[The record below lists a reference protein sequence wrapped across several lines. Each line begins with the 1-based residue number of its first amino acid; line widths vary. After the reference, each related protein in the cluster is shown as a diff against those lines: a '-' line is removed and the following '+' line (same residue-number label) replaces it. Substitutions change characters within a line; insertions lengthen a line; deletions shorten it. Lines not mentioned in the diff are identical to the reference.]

1 MSAEYD
7 DFNIVDPK
15 LENGTVIE
23 ASAGTGKTYSVASI
37 VTREIAMN
45 ENIRIGN
52 VLVTTFTR
60 NAAAELRDRIRRRIA
75 STEAQLR
82 DGVALPGDH
91 LAASLLDQDRL
102 DRAARLARAL
112 REFDTATIA
121 TIHAV
126 CARILTTAGL
136 PSVGDT
142 GNVDIRDLIEEVVN
156 DAVIKEANLNNVYDP
171 SRLAAVVE
179 ARLASPLSVLGYET
193 TVKKKKEKKK
203 KKEIVPITAE
213 VKAERDHA
221 VEVIESC
228 VYRIRE
234 RMASQPTFDDMLRRA
249 AEVLAD
255 KSQVA
260 LVAALRQKYLLAVID
275 EAQDTDKLQW
285 SIFQSIFPD
294 SSKNMLLA
302 VGDPKQ
308 AIYRFR
314 GADIDA
320 YLSVREDD
328 KLLTLRK
335 NWRSDEDLIT
345 ALNHLFNKWE
355 FGTGIKYIPVK
366 ARDGAPKSSIVG
378 VKPLSIIS
386 LGAVSNK
393 TRIVRPTALRVREIL
408 ENVQIASDGKSRAVK
423 PGDICVL
430 VTSRNTGASIESAL
444 RDLGVSAVSSGT
456 ENVMQGE
463 MATALYNLL
472 RAMDEPYET
481 SRIRLAAASPFF
493 GASLANAGAIDD
505 KTVEKIRRTISV
517 WGTTL
522 RRRGV
527 AALAA
532 VLRADLEIA
541 ARIVQG
547 AGGERRETDFAHVTE
562 LLHSA
567 TIGVGCTPAEVLI
580 SFNDFSKL
588 EPQSEI
594 ISRRVESDKDAVQ
607 IMTIHAAKGLEFPIV
622 VVADLWKKV
631 RGKNPKKPSPDAF
644 YRDSP
649 SNPGVREHVIDATY
663 AYPKDFKIKFPAADD
678 GRKQEESDEVLR
690 LFYVALTRARHHV
703 SLIVADDPAKNPK
716 NPRIVAGLA
725 EPRRFDG
732 VSDVA
737 EIVKK
742 ENIRTYPNYVSVQE
756 SSEKFATA
764 LFAGSVQQTYSRL
777 SFSGITKNRKY
788 KQVESLNLEGE
799 ARGGYGD
806 DEQAEIISM
815 RSGYSEKDV
824 ALLATSDPMPLA
836 HIAGGTYFGKVMHT
850 VYEHIDFTVAD
861 LPSEV
866 ARVVDVYVTG
876 SLLREHR
883 QEIIDG
889 VVLSL
894 RTPLGGLIGSMTLAE
909 VSSTDRLNE
918 LNFEMGLAALSHGVM
933 VNNIGKVLVQCLE
946 REGRFNDVLMPYAQV
961 LASDAFAVPLYGLMN
976 GSIDTLIRFSQD
988 AQQRLFITDWK
999 SNRLDE
1005 DGMAY
1010 VIDGYSRE
1018 SMVNAME
1025 HHHYPL
1031 QALIYGTAVHRYL
1044 RSRAGSSK
1052 SLPVIAGMAYF
1063 FIRGMVGEPT
1073 PMEKEHRHGVFTW
1086 EAPKGLW
1093 QELSDE
1099 ISGAGK

>member
-1 MSAEYD
+1 MSVAYD
-7 DFNIVDPK
+7 DFNIVNPK

-37 VTREIAMN
+37 VTRAIAMN

-60 NAAAELRDRIRRRIA
+60 NAAAELRDRIRRRIT

-82 DGVALPGDH
+82 QGTALPGDH
-91 LAASLLDQDRL
+91 LASSLLDHDPLERADRL
-102 DRAARLARAL
+102 SRAL

-136 PSVGDT
+136 PSAG
-142 GNVDIRDLIEEVVN
+142 GAGEVDIRDVIEEVVN
-156 DAVIKEANLNNVYDP
+156 DAVIREANRNKIYDP

-179 ARLASPLSVLGYET
+179 ARLAAPLSVLGYET
-193 TVKKKKEKKK
+193 SAVKRN
-203 KKEIVPITAE
+203 EIVPISAE
-213 VKAERDHA
+213 VKAERDHL
-221 VEVIESC
+221 VEVIEGC
-228 VYRIRE
+228 VHRVRE
-234 RMASQPTFDDMLRRA
+234 RMMNHPTFDDMLRRA

-285 SIFQSIFPD
+285 SIFQNIFPD

-328 KLLTLRK
+328 KLLTLRE

-345 ALNHLFNKWE
+345 ALNHLFDGWE
-355 FGTGIKYIPVK
+355 FGTGINYIPVK
-366 ARDGAPKSSIVG
+366 ARVGAPKSSIAG

-386 LGAVSNK
+386 LGAVTNK
-393 TRIVRPTALRVREIL
+393 ARIVRPTAMRVREIL
-408 ENVQIASDGKSRAVK
+408 ENVQIASHGKNRAVK

-430 VTSRNTGASIESAL
+430 VTSRNTGASVESAL
-444 RDLGVSAVSSGT
+444 REMGVSAVSSGT

-463 MATALYNLL
+463 MATAIYNLL

-493 GASLANAGAIDD
+493 GSSLATAGALDD
-505 KTVEKIRRTISV
+505 ETVEQIRRTIAL

-527 AALAA
+527 AALASS
-532 VLRADLEIA
+532 LRADLDIA

-547 AGGERRETDFAHVTE
+547 GGGERRETDFAHVIE

-567 TIGVGCTPAEVLI
+567 TLGVGCAPAEVLN
-580 SFNDFSKL
+580 SFNDFRQL

-607 IMTIHAAKGLEFPIV
+607 IMTVHAAKGLEFPIV

-631 RGKNPKKPSPDAF
+631 KSKNSKKMSPDAF

-649 SNPGVREHVIDATY
+649 TNPGQREHVIDATY
-663 AYPKDFKIKFPAADD
+663 VLGSDLFAEAKE
-678 GRKQEESDEVLR
+678 GRKQEESDEVKR

-703 SLIVADDPAKNPK
+703 SLIVADDDPAKK
-716 NPRIVAGLA
+716 TKTPRIVEGLA
-725 EPRRFDG
+725 EPSRFQD

-742 ENIRTYPNYVSVQE
+742 ENIQTYPKYVSVQE
-756 SSEKFATA
+756 SNEEFATA
-764 LFAGSVQQTYSRL
+764 PFTGSVQQTYSRL

-788 KQVESLNLEGE
+788 KQVESVNLEGE

-806 DEQAEIISM
+806 DEETEIISM
-815 RSGYSEKDV
+815 RSGYSDKDV
-824 ALLATSDPMPLA
+824 ALLTTPDPMPLA

-850 VYEHIDFTVAD
+850 VYEHIDFTATD
-861 LPSEV
+861 LTSEV
-866 ARVVDVYVTG
+866 ARVVDSYVTG

-889 VVLSL
+889 IVLSL
-894 RTPLGGLIGSMTLAE
+894 RTPLGGLIGPTTLAE
-909 VSSTDRLNE
+909 VSSADRLNE
-918 LNFEMGLAALSHGVM
+918 LNFEMGLAALSQGIM

-946 REGRFNDVLMPYAQV
+946 RDGRNSDVLMPYART
-961 LASDAFAVPLYGLMN
+961 LASDAFAVPLFGLMN

-1044 RSRAGSSK
+1044 RSRVGSGK
-1052 SLPVIAGMAYF
+1052 SLPSIAGMAYF

-1073 PMEKEHRHGVFTW
+1073 PTENEHRHGVFTW

>member
-1 MSAEYD
+1 
-7 DFNIVDPK
+7 
-15 LENGTVIE
+15 
-23 ASAGTGKTYSVASI
+23 
-37 VTREIAMN
+37 
-45 ENIRIGN
+45 
-52 VLVTTFTR
+52 
-60 NAAAELRDRIRRRIA
+60 
-75 STEAQLR
+75 
-82 DGVALPGDH
+82 
-91 LAASLLDQDRL
+91 
-102 DRAARLARAL
+102 
-112 REFDTATIA
+112 
-121 TIHAV
+121 
-126 CARILTTAGL
+126 
-136 PSVGDT
+136 
-142 GNVDIRDLIEEVVN
+142 
-156 DAVIKEANLNNVYDP
+156 
-171 SRLAAVVE
+171 
-179 ARLASPLSVLGYET
+179 
-193 TVKKKKEKKK
+193 
-203 KKEIVPITAE
+203 
-213 VKAERDHA
+213 
-221 VEVIESC
+221 
-228 VYRIRE
+228 
-234 RMASQPTFDDMLRRA
+234 
-249 AEVLAD
+249 VLAD

-285 SIFQSIFPD
+285 SIFQNIFPD

-328 KLLTLRK
+328 KLLTLRE
-335 NWRSDEDLIT
+335 NWRSDEDLIA
-345 ALNHLFNKWE
+345 ALNHLFEGWE
-355 FGTGIKYIPVK
+355 FGTGINYIPVK
-366 ARDGAPKSSIVG
+366 ARTGAPKSSIVG

-386 LGAVSNK
+386 LGAVTNK

-408 ENVQIASDGKSRAVK
+408 EKVQITNHGKTRAVK

-430 VTSRNTGASIESAL
+430 VTSRNTGASVESAL
-444 RDLGVSAVSSGT
+444 REMGVSAVSSGT

-463 MATALYNLL
+463 MATAVYNLL

-493 GASLANAGAIDD
+493 GASLATAGALDD
-505 KTVEKIRRTISV
+505 ETVEQIRRTISL
-517 WGTTL
+517 WGSTL

-532 VLRADLEIA
+532 SLRADLEIA

-547 AGGERRETDFAHVTE
+547 SGGERRETDFAHVIE

-567 TIGVGCTPAEVLI
+567 TLGVGCTPAEVLN
-580 SFNDFSKL
+580 SFNDFSQL

-607 IMTIHAAKGLEFPIV
+607 IMTVHAAKGLEFPIV

-631 RGKNPKKPSPDAF
+631 RAKNPKKPSPDAF

-649 SNPGVREHVIDATY
+649 TNPGEREHVIDATY
-663 AYPKDFKIKFPAADD
+663 VLGSDLFAEAKE
-678 GRKQEESDEVLR
+678 GRKQEESDEVKR

-703 SLIVADDPAKNPK
+703 SLIVADDDPAKK
-716 NPRIVAGLA
+716 TKTPRIVEGLA
-725 EPRRFDG
+725 EPTRFQD
-732 VSDVA
+732 VSEVA

-742 ENIRTYPNYVSVQE
+742 ENIQTYPSYVSVQE
-756 SSEKFATA
+756 INEKFATA
-764 LFAGSVQQTYSRL
+764 PFAGSVQQTYSRL

-788 KQVESLNLEGE
+788 KQVENLNLEGE

-806 DEQAEIISM
+806 DAESEIISM
-815 RSGYSEKDV
+815 RSGYSDKDV
-824 ALLATSDPMPLA
+824 ALLATPDPMPLA

-850 VYEHIDFTVAD
+850 VYEHIDFAVTD
-861 LPSEV
+861 LQQEV
-866 ARVVDVYVTG
+866 ARVVDTYVTG

-894 RTPLGGLIGSMTLAE
+894 RTPLGGLIGPSTLAE
-909 VSSTDRLNE
+909 VASVDRLNE

-946 REGRFNDVLMPYAQV
+946 REGRFNDVLMPYARM

-988 AQQRLFITDWK
+988 SQQRLFVTDWK

-1044 RSRAGSSK
+1044 RSRAGSGK

-1073 PMEKEHRHGVFTW
+1073 PIENEHRHGVFTW
-1086 EAPKGLW
+1086 EAPQGLW

>member
-1 MSAEYD
+1 MSVVYD
-7 DFNIVDPK
+7 DFNILNPK

-37 VTREIAMN
+37 VTRAIAMN

-75 STEAQLR
+75 STESQLR
-82 DGVALPGDH
+82 EEIALSGDH
-91 LAASLLDQDRL
+91 LAASLLNEEPL
-102 DRAARLARAL
+102 ERAERLARAL
-112 REFDTATIA
+112 REFDTATIS

-136 PSVGDT
+136 SSAGGSDDAEVKEF
-142 GNVDIRDLIEEVVN
+142 IEEVVN
-156 DAVIKEANLNNVYDP
+156 DAVIWEANLGNTYDP
-171 SRLAAVVE
+171 SRLASVVK
-179 ARLASPLSVLGYET
+179 ARLAAPLSVLGYDT
-193 TVKKKKEKKK
+193 SAGKKKKRAS
-203 KKEIVPITAE
+203 ITAE
-213 VKAERDHA
+213 VKAERDHL

-228 VYRIRE
+228 VNRVRE
-234 RMASQPTFDDMLRRA
+234 RMVNQPTFDDMLRRA

-285 SIFQSIFPD
+285 SIFQNIFPD

-314 GADIDA
+314 GADVDA

-328 KLLTLRK
+328 KLLTLRE

-345 ALNHLFNKWE
+345 ALNHLFHDE
-355 FGTGIKYIPVK
+355 SFGTGISYVQVK
-366 ARDGAPKSSIVG
+366 PRPGAPKCSIVG
-378 VKPLSIIS
+378 SKPLTIVS
-386 LGAVSNK
+386 LGDVTNK
-393 TRIVRPTALRVREIL
+393 IRIVRPTALRVREIL
-408 ENVQIASDGKSRAVK
+408 EKVQITSDGKIRAVK
-423 PGDICVL
+423 PGEICVL
-430 VTSRNTGASIESAL
+430 VTSRSTGASVESAL
-444 RDLGVSAVSSGT
+444 HEMGVSAVSSGT

-463 MATALYNLL
+463 MATAIYNLL
-472 RAMDEPYET
+472 CAMNEPYET

-493 GASLANAGAIDD
+493 GASLADAGAFDE
-505 KTVEKIRRTISV
+505 KTIEQIRRTIAEWAS
-517 WGTTL
+517 TL

-527 AALAA
+527 SALAA
-532 VLRADLEIA
+532 VLRADLDIA
-541 ARIVQG
+541 TRIVQG
-547 AGGERRETDFAHVTE
+547 SGGERRETDFAHVIE

-567 TIGVGCTPAEVLI
+567 TLGIGCSPSAVLN
-580 SFNDFSKL
+580 SFNEYSKL
-588 EPQSEI
+588 EPQSEV

-607 IMTIHAAKGLEFPIV
+607 IMTVHAAKGLEFPVV
-622 VVADLWKKV
+622 VVADLWKSV
-631 RGKNPKKPSPDAF
+631 RGKNPKVPSPDAF
-644 YRDSP
+644 YRVSP
-649 SNPGVREHVIDATY
+649 TNPKEREHVIDATY
-663 AYPKDFKIKFPAADD
+663 AYPKDLKIDFPAAEK
-678 GRKQEESDEVLR
+678 GRKREEADEVKR
-690 LFYVALTRARHHV
+690 LFYVALTRAQHHV

-716 NPRIVAGLA
+716 NTRIVAGLA
-725 EPRRFDG
+725 EASRFKK
-732 VSDVA
+732 VSDVV

-742 ENIRTYPNYVSVQE
+742 ESIQSFPKYVSVVE
-756 SSEKFATA
+756 SNDLLSTAT
-764 LFAGSVQQTYSRL
+764 FSGSIQKTYSRL

-806 DEQAEIISM
+806 DEEAEIISM
-815 RSGYSEKDV
+815 RSGYTDKDV
-824 ALLATSDPMPLA
+824 ALLPTPGTMPLA

-850 VYEHIDFTVAD
+850 VYEHIDFTATD
-861 LPSEV
+861 LPLEV
-866 ARVVDVYVTG
+866 ARVVDTYVTG

-883 QEIIDG
+883 QQIIDG

-894 RTPLGGLIGSMTLAE
+894 RTPLGGLIGPTTLAE
-909 VSSTDRLNE
+909 VSSADRLNE
-918 LNFEMGLAALSHGVM
+918 LNFEMGLAAFSQGIM

-946 REGRFNDVLMPYAQV
+946 REGRFNDVLMPYART

-988 AQQRLFITDWK
+988 AQQRLFVTDWK

-1010 VIDGYSRE
+1010 VVDGYSRE

-1044 RSRAGSSK
+1044 RSRAGSGK
-1052 SLPVIAGMAYF
+1052 SLPSIAGMAYF

-1073 PMEKEHRHGVFTW
+1073 PTENEHRHGVFTW
-1086 EAPKGLW
+1086 QAPKGLW

>member
-1 MSAEYD
+1 MSVVYD

-37 VTREIAMN
+37 VTRAIAMN

-75 STEAQLR
+75 STEVQLR
-82 DGVALPGDH
+82 EGAALPGDQ
-91 LAASLLDQDRL
+91 LAASLLGQDQL
-102 DRAARLARAL
+102 ERAARLARAL

-136 PSVGDT
+136 PSAGGTGD
-142 GNVDIRDLIEEVVN
+142 VDIRDVIEEVVN
-156 DAVIKEANLNNVYDP
+156 DAVIWEANLNNFYDP

-179 ARLASPLSVLGYET
+179 ARLAAPLSVLGYET
-193 TVKKKKEKKK
+193 AAVKRN
-203 KKEIVPITAE
+203 EIVPITAE
-213 VKAERDHA
+213 VKAERDHV

-228 VYRIRE
+228 VNRVRE
-234 RMASQPTFDDMLRRA
+234 RMVNQPTFDDMLRRA

-255 KSQVA
+255 KNQVA

-285 SIFQSIFPD
+285 SIFQNIFPD

-328 KLLTLRK
+328 KLLTLRE
-335 NWRSDEDLIT
+335 NWRSDEDLIA
-345 ALNHLFNKWE
+345 ALNHLFDGWE
-355 FGTGIKYIPVK
+355 FGTGINYIPVK
-366 ARDGAPKSSIVG
+366 ARTGAPKSSIVG

-386 LGAVSNK
+386 LGAVTNK

-408 ENVQIASDGKSRAVK
+408 ENVQIASHGKTRAVK

-430 VTSRNTGASIESAL
+430 VTSRNTGASVESAL
-444 RDLGVSAVSSGT
+444 REMGVSAVSSGT

-463 MATALYNLL
+463 MATAVYNLL

-493 GASLANAGAIDD
+493 GASLATAGALDD
-505 KTVEKIRRTISV
+505 ETVEQIRRTISL
-517 WGTTL
+517 WGSTL

-532 VLRADLEIA
+532 SLRADLEIA

-547 AGGERRETDFAHVTE
+547 SGGERRETDFAHVIE
-562 LLHSA
+562 LLHSS
-567 TIGVGCTPAEVLI
+567 TLGVGCTPAEVLN
-580 SFNDFSKL
+580 SFNDFSQL

-607 IMTIHAAKGLEFPIV
+607 IMTVHAAKGLEFPIV

-631 RGKNPKKPSPDAF
+631 RAKNPKKLSPDAF

-649 SNPGVREHVIDATY
+649 TSPGEREHVIDATY
-663 AYPKDFKIKFPAADD
+663 VLGSDLFAEAKE
-678 GRKQEESDEVLR
+678 GRKQEESDEVKR

-703 SLIVADDPAKNPK
+703 SLIVADDDPAKK
-716 NPRIVAGLA
+716 TKTPRIVEGLA
-725 EPRRFDG
+725 EPARFQD
-732 VSDVA
+732 VSEVA

-742 ENIRTYPNYVSVQE
+742 ENIQTYPSYVSVQE
-756 SSEKFATA
+756 SNENFATA
-764 LFAGSVQQTYSRL
+764 PFAGSVQQTYSRL

-806 DEQAEIISM
+806 DAESEIISM

-824 ALLATSDPMPLA
+824 ALLATPHPMPLA
-836 HIAGGTYFGKVMHT
+836 HIPGGTYFGKVMHT

-861 LPSEV
+861 LPLEV

-894 RTPLGGLIGSMTLAE
+894 RTPLGGLIGPTTLAE
-909 VSSTDRLNE
+909 VSSADRLNE
-918 LNFEMGLAALSHGVM
+918 LNFEMGLAAFSHGVM
-933 VNNIGKVLVQCLE
+933 VNNIGKVLVECLE
-946 REGRFNDVLMPYAQV
+946 REGRFNDVLMPYARV

-1010 VIDGYSRE
+1010 VIDGYSQE

-1044 RSRAGSSK
+1044 RSRAGSGT

-1073 PMEKEHRHGVFTW
+1073 PIENEHRHGVFTW
-1086 EAPKGLW
+1086 EAPQGLW

-1099 ISGAGK
+1099 ISGACK

>member
-1 MSAEYD
+1 LGGEVMSVAYD
-7 DFNIVDPK
+7 DFNIVNPK

-37 VTREIAMN
+37 VTRALALN
-45 ENIRIGN
+45 ENLRIGN
-52 VLVTTFTR
+52 VLLTTFSR

-82 DGVALPGDH
+82 EGVSLPGDD
-91 LAASLLDQDRL
+91 LAASLLDQDCL
-102 DRAARLARAL
+102 ERADRLARAL

-136 PSVGDT
+136 PSAGGSGD
-142 GNVDIRDLIEEVVN
+142 VDIREVIEEVVN
-156 DAVIKEANLNNVYDP
+156 DAVIREANLDNTYDP

-179 ARLASPLSVLGYET
+179 ARLAAPLSVLGYET
-193 TVKKKKEKKK
+193 SVVDEN
-203 KKEIVPITAE
+203 EIVTI
-213 VKAERDHA
+213 
-221 VEVIESC
+221 
-228 VYRIRE
+228 
-234 RMASQPTFDDMLRRA
+234 A
-249 AEVLAD
+249 AEVLAQRDHLVEVIEACVDQVRERMANFQTYDDLIRRAFEVLAD
-255 KSQVA
+255 KRQVA
-260 LVAALRQKYLLAVID
+260 LVAALRQRYLLVVID
-275 EAQDTDKLQW
+275 EAQDTNKMQW
-285 SIFQSIFPD
+285 GIFRTIFPD
-294 SSKNMLLA
+294 DSKNLLLA

-308 AIYRFR
+308 AIYRFL
-314 GADIDA
+314 GADIDT
-320 YLSVREDD
+320 YLTVRQDD
-328 KLLTLRK
+328 KLLTLRE
-335 NWRSDEDLIT
+335 NWRSDENLIT
-345 ALNHLFNKWE
+345 ALNHLFKGWD
-355 FGTGIKYIPVK
+355 FGTGIDYIPVK
-366 ARDGAPKSSIVG
+366 ARTGAPKTSITG

-386 LGAVSNK
+386 LGAVTNK
-393 TRIVRPTALRVREIL
+393 MRIVRPTALRVREIL
-408 ENVQIASDGKSRAVK
+408 EKVQITSDGKIRAVK

-430 VTSRNTGASIESAL
+430 VTSRSTGASVESAL
-444 RDLGVSAVSSGT
+444 REMGVSAVSSGT

-463 MATALYNLL
+463 MATAIYNLL

-493 GASLANAGAIDD
+493 GASLATAGALDD
-505 KTVEKIRRTISV
+505 ETVEQIRRTISL
-517 WGTTL
+517 WGSTL

-532 VLRADLEIA
+532 SLRADLEIA

-547 AGGERRETDFAHVTE
+547 NGGERRETDFAHVIE
-562 LLHSA
+562 LLHGA
-567 TIGVGCTPAEVLI
+567 TLGVGCPPAEVLN
-580 SFNDFSKL
+580 SFNDFSQL

-607 IMTIHAAKGLEFPIV
+607 IMTVHAAKGLEFPIV

-631 RGKNPKKPSPDAF
+631 RAKNPKKPSPDAF

-649 SNPGVREHVIDATY
+649 TNPGQREHVIDATY
-663 AYPKDFKIKFPAADD
+663 VFSSDLFAEAKE
-678 GRKQEESDEVLR
+678 GRKQEESDEVKR

-703 SLIVADDPAKNPK
+703 SLIVADDDPAKK
-716 NPRIVAGLA
+716 TKTPRIVEGLA
-725 EPRRFDG
+725 EPGRFQD

-742 ENIRTYPNYVSVQE
+742 ENIQTYPKYVSVQQ
-756 SSEKFATA
+756 SNDQFATA
-764 LFAGSVQQTYSRL
+764 PFAGTVQQTYSRL

-788 KQVESLNLEGE
+788 KQVESLNLESE

-806 DEQAEIISM
+806 DEEAEIISM
-815 RSGYSEKDV
+815 RSGYSDKDV
-824 ALLATSDPMPLA
+824 ALLPTPDPMPLA
-836 HIAGGTYFGKVMHT
+836 HIAGGTYFGKVMHA
-850 VYEHIDFTVAD
+850 VYEHIDFAATD
-861 LPSEV
+861 LPLEV
-866 ARVVDVYVTG
+866 ARVVDTYVTG

-883 QEIIDG
+883 QQIIDG

-894 RTPLGGLIGSMTLAE
+894 RTPLGGLIGPTTLAE
-909 VSSTDRLNE
+909 VSSADRLNE
-918 LNFEMGLAALSHGVM
+918 LNFEMGLAEFSQGVM

-946 REGRFNDVLMPYAQV
+946 RENRFDDVLMPYARM

-988 AQQRLFITDWK
+988 AQQRLFVTDWK

-1044 RSRAGSSK
+1044 RSRAGSGK
-1052 SLPVIAGMAYF
+1052 PLPSIAGMAYF

-1073 PMEKEHRHGVFTW
+1073 PTENGHRYGVFTW
-1086 EAPKGLW
+1086 EAPQGLW

>member
-1 MSAEYD
+1 MSVVYD
-7 DFNIVDPK
+7 EFNIINPK

-37 VTREIAMN
+37 VTRAIAMN
-45 ENIRIGN
+45 ENIQIGN
-52 VLVTTFTR
+52 ILVTTFTR

-82 DGVALPGDH
+82 EGVALPGDH
-91 LAASLLDQDRL
+91 LAGSLLGQDQL
-102 DRAARLARAL
+102 ERAARLARAL

-136 PSVGDT
+136 PSAGGTGD
-142 GNVDIRDLIEEVVN
+142 VDIRDVIEEVVN
-156 DAVIKEANLNNVYDP
+156 DAVIAEANLNNFFDP

-179 ARLASPLSVLGYET
+179 ARLAAPLSVLAYQT
-193 TVKKKKEKKK
+193 AVEKKN
-203 KKEIVPITAE
+203 EIVPITAE
-213 VKAERDHA
+213 VKAERDHL

-228 VYRIRE
+228 VNRVRE
-234 RMASQPTFDDMLRRA
+234 RMANQPTFDDMLRRA

-285 SIFQSIFPD
+285 SIFQNIFPD

-328 KLLTLRK
+328 KLLTLRE

-345 ALNHLFNKWE
+345 ALNHLFDGWD
-355 FGTGIKYIPVK
+355 FGKGIDYIPVK
-366 ARDGAPKSSIVG
+366 ARTGAPKSSIVG

-386 LGAVSNK
+386 LGAVTNK

-408 ENVQIASDGKSRAVK
+408 ENVQISSHGKTRAVK

-430 VTSRNTGASIESAL
+430 VTSRNTGASVESAL
-444 RDLGVSAVSSGT
+444 REMGVSAVSSGT

-463 MATALYNLL
+463 MATAIYNLL
-472 RAMDEPYET
+472 RAIDEPYET

-493 GASLANAGAIDD
+493 GASLATAGALDD
-505 KTVEKIRRTISV
+505 ETVEQIRRTISL
-517 WGTTL
+517 WGSTL

-532 VLRADLEIA
+532 SLRADLEIA
-541 ARIVQG
+541 ARIVHG
-547 AGGERRETDFAHVTE
+547 GGGERRETDFAHVIE
-562 LLHSA
+562 LLHNA
-567 TIGVGCTPAEVLI
+567 TLGVGCTPAEVLN
-580 SFNDFSKL
+580 SFKDFSQL

-607 IMTIHAAKGLEFPIV
+607 IMTVHAAKGLEFPIV

-631 RGKNPKKPSPDAF
+631 RAKNPKKPSPDAF

-649 SNPGVREHVIDATY
+649 TNPGEREHVIDATY
-663 AYPKDFKIKFPAADD
+663 VLGSKLFAEAEE
-678 GRKQEESDEVLR
+678 GRKQEESDEVKR

-703 SLIVADDPAKNPK
+703 SLIVADDDPAKK
-716 NPRIVAGLA
+716 TKTPRIVEGLA
-725 EPRRFDG
+725 EPTRFED
-732 VSDVA
+732 VSNVA

-742 ENIRTYPNYVSVQE
+742 ENIQTYPSYVSVQE
-756 SSEKFATA
+756 SNDEFATA
-764 LFAGSVQQTYSRL
+764 PFAGSVQQTYSRL

-788 KQVESLNLEGE
+788 KQVESLILDGE

-806 DEQAEIISM
+806 DEEAEIISM
-815 RSGYSEKDV
+815 RSGYSDKDV
-824 ALLATSDPMPLA
+824 ALLATRDPMPLA

-861 LPSEV
+861 LPLEV
-866 ARVVDVYVTG
+866 ARVVDAYVTG

-883 QEIIDG
+883 QEIIEG

-894 RTPLGGLIGSMTLAE
+894 RTPLGGLIGQTTLSE
-909 VSSTDRLNE
+909 VASADRLNE
-918 LNFEMGLAALSHGVM
+918 LNFEMGLAALSHGVL
-933 VNNIGKVLVQCLE
+933 VNNIGKVLVQGLE
-946 REGRFNDVLMPYAQV
+946 REGRFDDVLMPYARV

-1044 RSRAGSSK
+1044 RSRAGSGK
-1052 SLPVIAGMAYF
+1052 SLPSIAGMAYF

-1073 PMEKEHRHGVFTW
+1073 PIENEHRHGVFTW

>member
-1 MSAEYD
+1 MSVVYD

-37 VTREIAMN
+37 VTRAIAMN

-75 STEAQLR
+75 STESQLR
-82 DGVALPGDH
+82 EGVALPGDH
-91 LAASLLDQDRL
+91 LAGSLLGQDQL
-102 DRAARLARAL
+102 ERAERLARAL

-136 PSVGDT
+136 PSAGGTGD
-142 GNVDIRDLIEEVVN
+142 VDIRDVIEEVVN
-156 DAVIKEANLNNVYDP
+156 DAVIWEANLNNLYDP

-179 ARLASPLSVLGYET
+179 ARLAAPLSVLGYET
-193 TVKKKKEKKK
+193 AAIKRN
-203 KKEIVPITAE
+203 EIVPITSE
-213 VKAERDHA
+213 VKAERDHV

-228 VYRIRE
+228 VNRVRE
-234 RMASQPTFDDMLRRA
+234 RMANQPTFDDMLRRA

-255 KSQVA
+255 KSKVA

-285 SIFQSIFPD
+285 SIFQNIFPD

-328 KLLTLRK
+328 KLLTLRE
-335 NWRSDEDLIT
+335 NWRSDEDLIA
-345 ALNHLFNKWE
+345 ALNHLFDSWE
-355 FGTGIKYIPVK
+355 FGTGINYIPVK
-366 ARDGAPKSSIVG
+366 ARTGAPKSSIVG

-386 LGAVSNK
+386 LGAVTNK

-408 ENVQIASDGKSRAVK
+408 ENVQISSQGKTKPVK

-430 VTSRNTGASIESAL
+430 VTSRNTGASVESAL
-444 RDLGVSAVSSGT
+444 REMGVSAVSSGT

-463 MATALYNLL
+463 MATAIYNLL

-493 GASLANAGAIDD
+493 GASLATAGALDD
-505 KTVEKIRRTISV
+505 ETVEQIRRTISS
-517 WGTTL
+517 WGSTL

-532 VLRADLEIA
+532 SLRADLEIA

-547 AGGERRETDFAHVTE
+547 SGGERRETDFAHVIE

-567 TIGVGCTPAEVLI
+567 TLGVGCTPSEVLN
-580 SFNDFSKL
+580 SFNDFSQL

-607 IMTIHAAKGLEFPIV
+607 IMTVHAAKGLEFPIV

-631 RGKNPKKPSPDAF
+631 RAKNAKKPSPDAF

-649 SNPGVREHVIDATY
+649 TNPGEREHVIDATY
-663 AYPKDFKIKFPAADD
+663 VLGSDLFAEAKE
-678 GRKQEESDEVLR
+678 GRKQEESDEVKR

-703 SLIVADDPAKNPK
+703 SLIVADDDPAKK
-716 NPRIVAGLA
+716 TKTPRIVEGLA
-725 EPRRFDG
+725 EPARFQK

-742 ENIRTYPNYVSVQE
+742 ENIQTYPSYVSVQE
-756 SSEKFATA
+756 SNQEYATA
-764 LFAGSVQQTYSRL
+764 PFSGSVQQTYSRL

-788 KQVESLNLEGE
+788 KQVENLNLEGE

-806 DEQAEIISM
+806 DAESEIISM
-815 RSGYSEKDV
+815 RSGYSDKDV
-824 ALLATSDPMPLA
+824 ALLATPNPMPLA

-861 LPSEV
+861 LPLEV
-866 ARVVDVYVTG
+866 ARVVDSYVTG

-894 RTPLGGLIGSMTLAE
+894 RTPLGGLIGPSTLAE
-909 VSSTDRLNE
+909 VSSADRLNE

-946 REGRFNDVLMPYAQV
+946 REGRFDDVLMPYAQM

-976 GSIDTLIRFSQD
+976 GSIDTLIRFCQD

-1044 RSRAGSSK
+1044 RSRAGSGK

-1073 PMEKEHRHGVFTW
+1073 PMEEEHRHGVFTW

>member
-1 MSAEYD
+1 MSVVYD

-37 VTREIAMN
+37 VTRAIAMD

-82 DGVALPGDH
+82 EGVALPGDH
-91 LAASLLDQDRL
+91 LAASLLGPDQRE
-102 DRAARLARAL
+102 RAARLARAL

-136 PSVGDT
+136 PSAGGTGD
-142 GNVDIRDLIEEVVN
+142 VDIRDVIEEVVN

-179 ARLASPLSVLGYET
+179 ARLAAPLSVLGYET
-193 TVKKKKEKKK
+193 AAIKRNQ
-203 KKEIVPITAE
+203 IVPITAE
-213 VKAERDHA
+213 VKAERDHV

-228 VYRIRE
+228 VHRVRE
-234 RMASQPTFDDMLRRA
+234 RMANQPTFDDMLRRA

-260 LVAALRQKYLLAVID
+260 LVAALRQRYLLAVID

-285 SIFQSIFPD
+285 SIFQNIFPD
-294 SSKNMLLA
+294 NSKNMLLA

-328 KLLTLRK
+328 KLLTLRE
-335 NWRSDEDLIT
+335 NWRSDQDLIT
-345 ALNHLFNKWE
+345 ALNHLFDGWE
-355 FGTGIKYIPVK
+355 FGTGINYIPVK
-366 ARDGAPKSSIVG
+366 ARTGAPKSSIVG

-386 LGAVSNK
+386 LGAVTNK

-408 ENVQIASDGKSRAVK
+408 ENVQISSNGKTRDVK

-430 VTSRNTGASIESAL
+430 VTSRNTGASVESAL
-444 RDLGVSAVSSGT
+444 REMGVSAVSSGT

-463 MATALYNLL
+463 MATAIYNLL

-493 GASLANAGAIDD
+493 GASLATAGALDD
-505 KTVEKIRRTISV
+505 DTVEQIRRMISL

-532 VLRADLEIA
+532 SLRADLEIA

-547 AGGERRETDFAHVTE
+547 SGGERRETDFAHVIE

-567 TIGVGCTPAEVLI
+567 TLGVGCTPSEVLN
-580 SFNDFSKL
+580 SFNDFSQL

-607 IMTIHAAKGLEFPIV
+607 IMTVHAAKGLEFPIV

-631 RGKNPKKPSPDAF
+631 KAKNPKKPSPDAF

-649 SNPGVREHVIDATY
+649 TNPGEREHVIDATY
-663 AYPKDFKIKFPAADD
+663 VLGSDLFAEAKE
-678 GRKQEESDEVLR
+678 GRKQEESDEVKR

-703 SLIVADDPAKNPK
+703 SLIVADDDPAKK
-716 NPRIVAGLA
+716 TKTPRIVEGLA
-725 EPRRFDG
+725 EPTRFQK

-742 ENIRTYPNYVSVQE
+742 ENIQTYPKYVSVHE
-756 SSEKFATA
+756 SNEEFATA
-764 LFAGSVQQTYSRL
+764 PFSGSVQQTYSRL

-788 KQVESLNLEGE
+788 KQVENLNSEGE

-806 DEQAEIISM
+806 DEEEIISI
-815 RSGYSEKDV
+815 RSGYSDKDV
-824 ALLATSDPMPLA
+824 ALLATPDPMPLA

-850 VYEHIDFTVAD
+850 VYEHINFTVAD
-861 LPSEV
+861 LTIEV
-866 ARVVDVYVTG
+866 ARVVDAYVTG

-894 RTPLGGLIGSMTLAE
+894 RTPLGGIIGSTTLAE
-909 VSSTDRLNE
+909 VSSADRLNE
-918 LNFEMGLAALSHGVM
+918 LNFEMGLAALSHGVL
-933 VNNIGKVLVQCLE
+933 VNNIGKVLVKCLKD
-946 REGRFNDVLMPYAQV
+946 EGRFNDVLMPYAQV

-976 GSIDTLIRFSQD
+976 GSIDTLIRFNQD
-988 AQQRLFITDWK
+988 AQDRLFITDWK

-1044 RSRAGSSK
+1044 RSRAGNGK

-1073 PMEKEHRHGVFTW
+1073 PMENEHRHGVFTW
-1086 EAPKGLW
+1086 EAPQGLW
-1093 QELSDE
+1093 QQLSDE

>member
-1 MSAEYD
+1 MSATHG
-7 DFNIVDPK
+7 DFDIVNP
-15 LENGTVIE
+15 LLQNGTVIE

-37 VTREIAMN
+37 VTRAIAMN

-75 STEAQLR
+75 STESQLR
-82 DGVALPGDH
+82 AEIAISGDH
-91 LAASLLDQDRL
+91 LAASLLNEEPL
-102 DRAARLARAL
+102 ERAERLARAL
-112 REFDTATIA
+112 REFDTATIS

-136 PSVGDT
+136 PSAGSSDDNEVKE
-142 GNVDIRDLIEEVVN
+142 LIEEVVN
-156 DAVIKEANLNNVYDP
+156 DAVIWEANLGNTYDP
-171 SRLAAVVE
+171 SRLASVVR
-179 ARLASPLSVLGYET
+179 ARLAAPLSVLGYDSSAG
-193 TVKKKKEKKK
+193 KKKKRAS
-203 KKEIVPITAE
+203 ITAE
-213 VKAERDHA
+213 VKAERDHL
-221 VEVIESC
+221 VEVIEAC
-228 VYRIRE
+228 VHRVRE
-234 RMASQPTFDDMLRRA
+234 RMANQPTFDDMLRRA

-285 SIFQSIFPD
+285 SIFQNIFPD

-328 KLLTLRK
+328 KLLTLRE
-335 NWRSDEDLIT
+335 NWRSDEDLIA
-345 ALNHLFNKWE
+345 ALNHLFDGWE
-355 FGTGIKYIPVK
+355 FGTGINYIPVK
-366 ARDGAPKSSIVG
+366 ARTGAPKSSIVG

-386 LGAVSNK
+386 LGAVTNK

-408 ENVQIASDGKSRAVK
+408 ENVQIASHGKTRAVK

-430 VTSRNTGASIESAL
+430 VTSRNTGASVESAL
-444 RDLGVSAVSSGT
+444 REMGVSAVSSGT

-463 MATALYNLL
+463 MATAVYNLL

-493 GASLANAGAIDD
+493 GASLATAGALDD
-505 KTVEKIRRTISV
+505 ETVEQIRRTISL
-517 WGTTL
+517 WGSTL

-532 VLRADLEIA
+532 SLRADLEIA

-547 AGGERRETDFAHVTE
+547 SGGERRETDFAHVIE

-567 TIGVGCTPAEVLI
+567 TLGVGCTPAEVLN
-580 SFNDFSKL
+580 SFNDFSQL

-607 IMTIHAAKGLEFPIV
+607 IMTVHAAKGLEFPIV

-631 RGKNPKKPSPDAF
+631 RAKNPKKPSPDAF

-649 SNPGVREHVIDATY
+649 TNPGEREHVIDATY
-663 AYPKDFKIKFPAADD
+663 VLGSDLFAEAKE
-678 GRKQEESDEVLR
+678 GRKQEESDEVKR

-703 SLIVADDPAKNPK
+703 SLIVADDDPAKK
-716 NPRIVAGLA
+716 TKTPRIVEGLA
-725 EPRRFDG
+725 EPTRFQD
-732 VSDVA
+732 VSEVA

-742 ENIRTYPNYVSVQE
+742 ENIQTYPSYVSVQE
-756 SSEKFATA
+756 INEKFATA
-764 LFAGSVQQTYSRL
+764 PFAGSVQQTYSRL

-788 KQVESLNLEGE
+788 KQVENLNLEGE

-806 DEQAEIISM
+806 DAESEIISM
-815 RSGYSEKDV
+815 RSGYSDKDV
-824 ALLATSDPMPLA
+824 ALLATPDPMPLA

-850 VYEHIDFTVAD
+850 VYEHIDFAVTD
-861 LPSEV
+861 LQQEV
-866 ARVVDVYVTG
+866 ARVVDTYVTG

-894 RTPLGGLIGSMTLAE
+894 RTPLGGLIGPLTLAE
-909 VSSTDRLNE
+909 VASVDRLNE

-946 REGRFNDVLMPYAQV
+946 REGRFNDVLMPYARM

-988 AQQRLFITDWK
+988 SQQRLFVTDWK

-1044 RSRAGSSK
+1044 RSRAGSGK

-1073 PMEKEHRHGVFTW
+1073 PIENEHRHGVFTW
-1086 EAPKGLW
+1086 EAPQGLW

>member
-1 MSAEYD
+1 MSVVYD
-7 DFNIVDPK
+7 DFNILDPK

-37 VTREIAMN
+37 VTRAIAMN

-82 DGVALPGDH
+82 EDAALPGDH
-91 LAASLLDQDRL
+91 LASSLLGQDRL
-102 DRAARLARAL
+102 ERADRLARAL

-136 PSVGDT
+136 PSAG
-142 GNVDIRDLIEEVVN
+142 GAGAVDIRDVIEEVVN
-156 DAVIKEANLNNVYDP
+156 DAVIREANLDNTYDP

-179 ARLASPLSVLGYET
+179 ARLAAPLSVLGYET
-193 TVKKKKEKKK
+193 SVVDEN
-203 KKEIVPITAE
+203 EIVTIATE
-213 VKAERDHA
+213 VIAQRDHL
-221 VEVIESC
+221 VEVIEAC
-228 VYRIRE
+228 VHRVRE
-234 RMASQPTFDDMLRRA
+234 RMANQPTFDDMLRRA

-285 SIFQSIFPD
+285 SIFQNIFPD

-328 KLLTLRK
+328 KLLTLRE
-335 NWRSDEDLIT
+335 NWRSDEDLIA
-345 ALNHLFNKWE
+345 ALNHLFDGWE
-355 FGTGIKYIPVK
+355 FGTGINYIPVK
-366 ARDGAPKSSIVG
+366 ARTGAPKSSIVG

-386 LGAVSNK
+386 LGAVTNK

-408 ENVQIASDGKSRAVK
+408 ENVQIASHGKTRAVK

-430 VTSRNTGASIESAL
+430 VTSRNTGASVESAL
-444 RDLGVSAVSSGT
+444 REMGVSAVSSGT

-463 MATALYNLL
+463 MATAVYNLL

-481 SRIRLAAASPFF
+481 SRIRLASASPFF
-493 GASLANAGAIDD
+493 GASLATAGALDD
-505 KTVEKIRRTISV
+505 ETVEQIRRTISL
-517 WGTTL
+517 WGSTL

-532 VLRADLEIA
+532 SLRADLEIA

-547 AGGERRETDFAHVTE
+547 NGGERRETDFAHVIE
-562 LLHSA
+562 LLHGA
-567 TIGVGCTPAEVLI
+567 TLGVGCPPAEVLN
-580 SFNDFSKL
+580 SFNDFSQL

-607 IMTIHAAKGLEFPIV
+607 IMTVHAAKGLEFPIV

-631 RGKNPKKPSPDAF
+631 RAKNPKKPSPDAF

-649 SNPGVREHVIDATY
+649 TNPGEREHVIDATY
-663 AYPKDFKIKFPAADD
+663 VLGNKLFAEAEE
-678 GRKQEESDEVLR
+678 GRKQEESDEVKR

-725 EPRRFDG
+725 DTGRFQD

-742 ENIRTYPNYVSVQE
+742 ENIRTYPKYVSVQQ
-756 SSEKFATA
+756 SNDQFATA
-764 LFAGSVQQTYSRL
+764 PFAGSVQQTYSRL

-788 KQVESLNLEGE
+788 KQVENLNLEGE

-806 DEQAEIISM
+806 DAESEIISM

-824 ALLATSDPMPLA
+824 ALLVTPDPMPLA
-836 HIAGGTYFGKVMHT
+836 HIPGGTYFGKVMHT

-861 LPSEV
+861 LPLEV
-866 ARVVDVYVTG
+866 ARVVDAYVTG

-894 RTPLGGLIGSMTLAE
+894 RTPLGGLIGPTTLAE
-909 VSSTDRLNE
+909 VSSADRLNE
-918 LNFEMGLAALSHGVM
+918 LNFEMGLAAFSQGIM

-946 REGRFNDVLMPYAQV
+946 REDRFDDVLMPYARM

-988 AQQRLFITDWK
+988 SQQRLFVTDWK

-1018 SMVNAME
+1018 SMVNVME

-1044 RSRAGSSK
+1044 RSRAGSGK

-1073 PMEKEHRHGVFTW
+1073 PIENEHRHGVFTW
-1086 EAPKGLW
+1086 EAPQGLW

>member
-1 MSAEYD
+1 
-7 DFNIVDPK
+7 
-15 LENGTVIE
+15 
-23 ASAGTGKTYSVASI
+23 
-37 VTREIAMN
+37 
-45 ENIRIGN
+45 
-52 VLVTTFTR
+52 
-60 NAAAELRDRIRRRIA
+60 
-75 STEAQLR
+75 
-82 DGVALPGDH
+82 
-91 LAASLLDQDRL
+91 
-102 DRAARLARAL
+102 
-112 REFDTATIA
+112 
-121 TIHAV
+121 
-126 CARILTTAGL
+126 
-136 PSVGDT
+136 
-142 GNVDIRDLIEEVVN
+142 
-156 DAVIKEANLNNVYDP
+156 
-171 SRLAAVVE
+171 
-179 ARLASPLSVLGYET
+179 
-193 TVKKKKEKKK
+193 
-203 KKEIVPITAE
+203 
-213 VKAERDHA
+213 
-221 VEVIESC
+221 
-228 VYRIRE
+228 
-234 RMASQPTFDDMLRRA
+234 
-249 AEVLAD
+249 
-255 KSQVA
+255 
-260 LVAALRQKYLLAVID
+260 
-275 EAQDTDKLQW
+275 
-285 SIFQSIFPD
+285 
-294 SSKNMLLA
+294 MLLA

-328 KLLTLRK
+328 KLLTLRE

-345 ALNHLFNKWE
+345 ALNHLFDGWE
-355 FGTGIKYIPVK
+355 FGTGINYIPVK
-366 ARDGAPKSSIVG
+366 ARTGAPKSSIVG

-386 LGAVSNK
+386 LGAVTNK

-408 ENVQIASDGKSRAVK
+408 ENVQIASHGKTRTVK

-430 VTSRNTGASIESAL
+430 VTSRNTGASVESAL
-444 RDLGVSAVSSGT
+444 REMGVSAVSSGT

-463 MATALYNLL
+463 MATAVYNLL

-493 GASLANAGAIDD
+493 GASLATAGALDD
-505 KTVEKIRRTISV
+505 ETVEQIRRTISL
-517 WGTTL
+517 WGSTL

-532 VLRADLEIA
+532 SLRADLEIA

-547 AGGERRETDFAHVTE
+547 SGGERRETDFAHVIE
-562 LLHSA
+562 LLHGA
-567 TIGVGCTPAEVLI
+567 TLGVGCTPAEVLN
-580 SFNDFSKL
+580 SFNDFSQL

-607 IMTIHAAKGLEFPIV
+607 IMTVHAAKGLEFPIV

-631 RGKNPKKPSPDAF
+631 RAKNSKKPSPDAF

-649 SNPGVREHVIDATY
+649 TNPGEREHVIDATY
-663 AYPKDFKIKFPAADD
+663 VLDSDLFAEAKE
-678 GRKQEESDEVLR
+678 GRKQEESDEVKR

-703 SLIVADDPAKNPK
+703 SLIVADDDPAKK
-716 NPRIVAGLA
+716 TKTPRIVEGLA
-725 EPRRFDG
+725 EPARFQS
-732 VSDVA
+732 VNDVV

-742 ENIRTYPNYVSVQE
+742 ENIQTYPSYVSVQVSHE
-756 SSEKFATA
+756 EFATA
-764 LFAGSVQQTYSRL
+764 PFARSVQQTYSRL

-788 KQVESLNLEGE
+788 KQVENLNLEGE

-806 DEQAEIISM
+806 DAESEIISM
-815 RSGYSEKDV
+815 RSGYSDKDV
-824 ALLATSDPMPLA
+824 ALLATPDPMPLA

-861 LPSEV
+861 LPLEV
-866 ARVVDVYVTG
+866 ARVVDAYVTG

-894 RTPLGGLIGSMTLAE
+894 RTPLGGLIGPTTLAE

-946 REGRFNDVLMPYAQV
+946 REGRFNDVLMPYAQM

-1044 RSRAGSSK
+1044 RSRAGSGK

-1073 PMEKEHRHGVFTW
+1073 PMEEEHRHGVFTW
-1086 EAPKGLW
+1086 EAPQGLW

>member
-82 DGVALPGDH
+82 DGVALPADH

-136 PSVGDT
+136 PSAGDT

-203 KKEIVPITAE
+203 TKEIVPITAE

-505 KTVEKIRRTISV
+505 KTVEKIRCTISL

-725 EPRRFDG
+725 EPRRFEG

-909 VSSTDRLNE
+909 VSSADRLNE
-918 LNFEMGLAALSHGVM
+918 LNFEMGLASLSHGVM
-933 VNNIGKVLVQCLE
+933 VNNIGKVLVKCLE
-946 REGRFNDVLMPYAQV
+946 REGRFEDVLMPYAQM

-1031 QALIYGTAVHRYL
+1031 QALIYGIAVHRYL
-1044 RSRAGSSK
+1044 RSRAGSGK

>member
-1 MSAEYD
+1 
-7 DFNIVDPK
+7 
-15 LENGTVIE
+15 
-23 ASAGTGKTYSVASI
+23 
-37 VTREIAMN
+37 
-45 ENIRIGN
+45 
-52 VLVTTFTR
+52 
-60 NAAAELRDRIRRRIA
+60 
-75 STEAQLR
+75 
-82 DGVALPGDH
+82 
-91 LAASLLDQDRL
+91 
-102 DRAARLARAL
+102 
-112 REFDTATIA
+112 
-121 TIHAV
+121 
-126 CARILTTAGL
+126 
-136 PSVGDT
+136 
-142 GNVDIRDLIEEVVN
+142 
-156 DAVIKEANLNNVYDP
+156 
-171 SRLAAVVE
+171 
-179 ARLASPLSVLGYET
+179 
-193 TVKKKKEKKK
+193 
-203 KKEIVPITAE
+203 
-213 VKAERDHA
+213 
-221 VEVIESC
+221 
-228 VYRIRE
+228 
-234 RMASQPTFDDMLRRA
+234 
-249 AEVLAD
+249 
-255 KSQVA
+255 
-260 LVAALRQKYLLAVID
+260 VAALRQKYLLAVID

-285 SIFQSIFPD
+285 SIFQNIFPD

-328 KLLTLRK
+328 KLLTLRE

-345 ALNHLFNKWE
+345 ALNHLFDGWE
-355 FGTGIKYIPVK
+355 FGTGINYIPVK
-366 ARDGAPKSSIVG
+366 ARTGAPKTSIIG

-386 LGAVSNK
+386 LGAVTNK

-408 ENVQIASDGKSRAVK
+408 ENVQITSHGKTRAVK

-430 VTSRNTGASIESAL
+430 VTSRNTGASVESAL
-444 RDLGVSAVSSGT
+444 REMGVSAVSSGT

-463 MATALYNLL
+463 MATAIYNLL

-493 GASLANAGAIDD
+493 GASLATAGALDD
-505 KTVEKIRRTISV
+505 DTVEQIRRIISL

-532 VLRADLEIA
+532 SLRADLEIA

-547 AGGERRETDFAHVTE
+547 GGGERRETDFAHVIE
-562 LLHSA
+562 LLHGA
-567 TIGVGCTPAEVLI
+567 TLGVGCTPAEVLN
-580 SFNDFSKL
+580 SFNDFSQL

-607 IMTIHAAKGLEFPIV
+607 IMTVHAAKGLEFPIV

-631 RGKNPKKPSPDAF
+631 RAKNPKKPSPDAF

-649 SNPGVREHVIDATY
+649 TNPGEREHVIDATY
-663 AYPKDFKIKFPAADD
+663 VLGSDLFAEAKE
-678 GRKQEESDEVLR
+678 GRKQEESDEVKR

-703 SLIVADDPAKNPK
+703 SLIVADDDPAKK
-716 NPRIVAGLA
+716 TKTPRIVEGLA
-725 EPRRFDG
+725 EPARFQK

-742 ENIRTYPNYVSVQE
+742 ENIQTYPKYVSVQE
-756 SSEKFATA
+756 SNEDFLTAPFAR
-764 LFAGSVQQTYSRL
+764 SVQQTYSRL

-806 DEQAEIISM
+806 DAESEIISM
-815 RSGYSEKDV
+815 RSGYSDKDV
-824 ALLATSDPMPLA
+824 ALLATPDPMPLA

-861 LPSEV
+861 LPLEV
-866 ARVVDVYVTG
+866 ARVVDAYVTG

-894 RTPLGGLIGSMTLAE
+894 RTPLGGLIGPTTLAE

-946 REGRFNDVLMPYAQV
+946 REGRLNDVLMPYAQM

-976 GSIDTLIRFSQD
+976 GSIDTLIRFSQV

-1031 QALIYGTAVHRYL
+1031 QALIYGIAVHRYL
-1044 RSRAGSSK
+1044 RSRAGSGK

-1073 PMEKEHRHGVFTW
+1073 PMEEEHRHGVFTW
-1086 EAPKGLW
+1086 EAPQGLW

>member
-1 MSAEYD
+1 MSVGYD
-7 DFNIVDPK
+7 EFNIVNPK

-37 VTREIAMN
+37 VTRAIAMN

-91 LAASLLDQDRL
+91 LAGSLLGPDQRE
-102 DRAARLARAL
+102 RAVRLARAL

-136 PSVGDT
+136 PSAGGTGD
-142 GNVDIRDLIEEVVN
+142 VDIRDVIEEVVN
-156 DAVIKEANLNNVYDP
+156 DAVISEANLNNVYDP

-179 ARLASPLSVLGYET
+179 ARLAAPLSVLAYQAA
-193 TVKKKKEKKK
+193 VEKKN
-203 KKEIVPITAE
+203 EIVPITAE
-213 VKAERDHA
+213 VKAERDHL

-228 VYRIRE
+228 VNRVRE
-234 RMASQPTFDDMLRRA
+234 RMVNQPTFDDMLRRA

-285 SIFQSIFPD
+285 SIFQNIFPD

-328 KLLTLRK
+328 KLLTLRE

-345 ALNHLFNKWE
+345 ALNHLFDGWD
-355 FGTGIKYIPVK
+355 FGKGIDYIPVK
-366 ARDGAPKSSIVG
+366 ARTGAPKSSIVG

-386 LGAVSNK
+386 LGAVTNK

-408 ENVQIASDGKSRAVK
+408 ENVQISSHGKTRAVK

-430 VTSRNTGASIESAL
+430 VTSRNTGASVESAL
-444 RDLGVSAVSSGT
+444 REMGVSAVSSGT

-472 RAMDEPYET
+472 RAIDEPYET

-493 GASLANAGAIDD
+493 GASLATAGALDD
-505 KTVEKIRRTISV
+505 ETVEQIRRTISL
-517 WGTTL
+517 WGSTL

-532 VLRADLEIA
+532 SLRADLEIA
-541 ARIVQG
+541 ARIVHG
-547 AGGERRETDFAHVTE
+547 GGGERRETDFAHVIE

-567 TIGVGCTPAEVLI
+567 TLGVGCTPAEVLN
-580 SFNDFSKL
+580 SFKDFSQI

-607 IMTIHAAKGLEFPIV
+607 IMTVHAAKGLEFPIV

-631 RGKNPKKPSPDAF
+631 RAKNPKKPSPDAF

-649 SNPGVREHVIDATY
+649 TNPGEREHVIDATY
-663 AYPKDFKIKFPAADD
+663 VLGSDLFTEAKE
-678 GRKQEESDEVLR
+678 GRKQEESDEVKR

-703 SLIVADDPAKNPK
+703 SLIVADDDPAKK
-716 NPRIVAGLA
+716 TKTPRIVAGLA
-725 EPRRFDG
+725 EPERFED

-742 ENIRTYPNYVSVQE
+742 ENIQTFPKYVSVHE
-756 SSEKFATA
+756 SNEDFSTA
-764 LFAGSVQQTYSRL
+764 PFAGSVQQTYSRL

-788 KQVESLNLEGE
+788 KQVENLNLDGE

-806 DEQAEIISM
+806 DDEAEIISM
-815 RSGYSEKDV
+815 RSGYSDKDV
-824 ALLATSDPMPLA
+824 ALLTTPDPMPLA

-850 VYEHIDFTVAD
+850 VYEHIDFTAAD
-861 LPSEV
+861 LPLEV
-866 ARVVDVYVTG
+866 ARVVDSYVTG
-876 SLLREHR
+876 LLLREHR

-894 RTPLGGLIGSMTLAE
+894 RTPLGGLIGPTTLAE
-909 VSSTDRLNE
+909 VASADRLNE

-933 VNNIGKVLVQCLE
+933 VNNIGKVLVQGLE
-946 REGRFNDVLMPYAQV
+946 REGRFDDVLMPYARV

-1044 RSRAGSSK
+1044 RSRAGSGT
-1052 SLPVIAGMAYF
+1052 SLPAIAGMAYF

-1073 PMEKEHRHGVFTW
+1073 PTENEHRHGVFTW

>member
-1 MSAEYD
+1 M
-7 DFNIVDPK
+7 
-15 LENGTVIE
+15 
-23 ASAGTGKTYSVASI
+23 
-37 VTREIAMN
+37 
-45 ENIRIGN
+45 
-52 VLVTTFTR
+52 
-60 NAAAELRDRIRRRIA
+60 
-75 STEAQLR
+75 
-82 DGVALPGDH
+82 
-91 LAASLLDQDRL
+91 
-102 DRAARLARAL
+102 
-112 REFDTATIA
+112 
-121 TIHAV
+121 
-126 CARILTTAGL
+126 
-136 PSVGDT
+136 
-142 GNVDIRDLIEEVVN
+142 VN
-156 DAVIKEANLNNVYDP
+156 
-171 SRLAAVVE
+171 
-179 ARLASPLSVLGYET
+179 
-193 TVKKKKEKKK
+193 
-203 KKEIVPITAE
+203 
-213 VKAERDHA
+213 
-221 VEVIESC
+221 
-228 VYRIRE
+228 
-234 RMASQPTFDDMLRRA
+234 QPTFDDMLRRA

-285 SIFQSIFPD
+285 SIFQNIFPD

-328 KLLTLRK
+328 KLLTLRE
-335 NWRSDEDLIT
+335 NWRSDEDLIA
-345 ALNHLFNKWE
+345 ALNHLFDGWE
-355 FGTGIKYIPVK
+355 FGTGINYIPVK
-366 ARDGAPKSSIVG
+366 ARTGAPKSSIVG

-386 LGAVSNK
+386 LGAVTNK

-408 ENVQIASDGKSRAVK
+408 ENVQIASHGKTRAVK

-430 VTSRNTGASIESAL
+430 VTSRNTGASVESAL
-444 RDLGVSAVSSGT
+444 REMGVSAVSSGT

-463 MATALYNLL
+463 MATAVYNLL

-493 GASLANAGAIDD
+493 GASLATAGALDD
-505 KTVEKIRRTISV
+505 ETVEQIRRTISL
-517 WGTTL
+517 WGSTL

-532 VLRADLEIA
+532 SLRADLEIA

-547 AGGERRETDFAHVTE
+547 SGGERRETDFAHVIE

-567 TIGVGCTPAEVLI
+567 TLGVGCTPAEVLN
-580 SFNDFSKL
+580 SFNDFSQL

-607 IMTIHAAKGLEFPIV
+607 IMTVHAAKGLEFPIV

-631 RGKNPKKPSPDAF
+631 RAKNPKKPSPDAF

-649 SNPGVREHVIDATY
+649 TNPGEREHVIDATY
-663 AYPKDFKIKFPAADD
+663 VLGSDLFAEAKE
-678 GRKQEESDEVLR
+678 GRKQEESDEVKR

-703 SLIVADDPAKNPK
+703 SLIVADDDPAKK
-716 NPRIVAGLA
+716 TKTPRIVEGLA
-725 EPRRFDG
+725 EPTRFQD

-742 ENIRTYPNYVSVQE
+742 ENIQTYPSYVSVQE
-756 SSEKFATA
+756 SNEKFATA
-764 LFAGSVQQTYSRL
+764 PFAGSVRQTYSRL

-788 KQVESLNLEGE
+788 KQVENLNLEGE

-806 DEQAEIISM
+806 DAESEIISM

-824 ALLATSDPMPLA
+824 ALLATPDPMPLA
-836 HIAGGTYFGKVMHT
+836 HIPGGTYFGKVMHT

-861 LPSEV
+861 LPLEV
-866 ARVVDVYVTG
+866 ARVVDAYVTG

-894 RTPLGGLIGSMTLAE
+894 RTPLGGLIGPTTLAE
-909 VSSTDRLNE
+909 VSSADRLNE
-918 LNFEMGLAALSHGVM
+918 LNFEMGLAAFSQGIM

-946 REGRFNDVLMPYAQV
+946 RENRFDDVLMPYARM
-961 LASDAFAVPLYGLMN
+961 LASDAFEVPLYGLMN

-988 AQQRLFITDWK
+988 SQQRLFVTDWK

-1005 DGMAY
+1005 DGMVY

-1044 RSRAGSSK
+1044 RSRAGSGK

-1073 PMEKEHRHGVFTW
+1073 PIENEHRHGVFTW
-1086 EAPKGLW
+1086 EAPQGLW

>member
-1 MSAEYD
+1 MSVVFD

-15 LENGTVIE
+15 LTNGTVIE

-37 VTREIAMN
+37 VTQAIALN

-75 STEAQLR
+75 STETQLR
-82 DGVALPGDH
+82 EGVALPGDH
-91 LAASLLDQDRL
+91 LASSLLDRDRIE
-102 DRAARLARAL
+102 RADRLARAL

-136 PSVGDT
+136 PSAGGT
-142 GNVDIRDLIEEVVN
+142 GEVDIRDVIEEVVN
-156 DAVIKEANLNNVYDP
+156 DAVIREANLDNTYDP

-179 ARLASPLSVLGYET
+179 ARLAAPLSVLGFET
-193 TVKKKKEKKK
+193 SVVKKNGV
-203 KKEIVPITAE
+203 VPISAE
-213 VKAERDHA
+213 VKAERDHL
-221 VEVIESC
+221 VEVIEAC
-228 VYRIRE
+228 VLRVRE
-234 RMASQPTFDDMLRRA
+234 RMVNYPTFDDMLRRS

-285 SIFQSIFPD
+285 SIFQNIFPD

-328 KLLTLRK
+328 KLLTLRE

-345 ALNHLFNKWE
+345 ALNHLFDGWD
-355 FGTGIKYIPVK
+355 FGAGINYIPVK
-366 ARDGAPKSSIVG
+366 ARAGAPKSSIVG

-386 LGAVSNK
+386 LGAVTNK

-408 ENVQIASDGKSRAVK
+408 ENVQIASHGKTRAVK

-430 VTSRNTGASIESAL
+430 VTSRNTGASVESAL
-444 RDLGVSAVSSGT
+444 REMGVSAVSSGT

-463 MATALYNLL
+463 MATAVLNLL

-481 SRIRLAAASPFF
+481 SRIRLAAATPFF
-493 GASLANAGAIDD
+493 GASLATAGALDD
-505 KTVEKIRRTISV
+505 DTVEQIRRTISS
-517 WGTTL
+517 WGSTL

-527 AALAA
+527 ASLAA
-532 VLRADLEIA
+532 TLRADLEIA

-547 AGGERRETDFAHVTE
+547 GGGERRETDFAHVVE

-567 TIGVGCTPAEVLI
+567 TLGVGCTPAEALN

-588 EPQSEI
+588 EPQSEV

-607 IMTIHAAKGLEFPIV
+607 IMTVHAAKGLEFPIV
-622 VVADLWKKV
+622 VVADLWKSTKS
-631 RGKNPKKPSPDAF
+631 KNPKKPDAF

-649 SNPGVREHVIDATY
+649 TIPGQREHVIDATY
-663 AYPKDFKIKFPAADD
+663 VLGSDLFAEAKE
-678 GRKQEESDEVLR
+678 GRKKEESDEVKR

-703 SLIVADDPAKNPK
+703 SLIVADDDPSKK
-716 NPRIVAGLA
+716 TKTPRIVEGLA
-725 EPRRFDG
+725 EQARFQD

-742 ENIRTYPNYVSVQE
+742 DNIQTYPKYVAVQE
-756 SSEKFATA
+756 SNEEFATA
-764 LFAGSVQQTYSRL
+764 SFDGSVQQTYSRL

-788 KQVESLNLEGE
+788 KQAESLNLEGE

-806 DEQAEIISM
+806 DEEAEIISM
-815 RSGYSEKDV
+815 RSGYSDKDV
-824 ALLATSDPMPLA
+824 ALLTTPDPMPLA

-850 VYEHIDFTVAD
+850 LYEHINFTAAD
-861 LPSEV
+861 LPVEV
-866 ARVVDVYVTG
+866 ARIVDSYVTG

-889 VVLSL
+889 IVLSL
-894 RTPLGGLIGSMTLAE
+894 RTPLGGLLGSTTLAE
-909 VSSTDRLNE
+909 VASGDRLNE
-918 LNFEMGLAALSHGVM
+918 LNFEMGLAALSQGIM
-933 VNNIGKVLVQCLE
+933 VNNIGKVLVRCLE
-946 REGRFNDVLMPYAQV
+946 RDGRSNDVLMPYART
-961 LASDAFAVPLYGLMN
+961 LASDAFAVPLFGLMN

-1044 RSRAGSSK
+1044 RSRSVDGKA
-1052 SLPVIAGMAYF
+1052 LPAIAGMAYF

-1073 PMEKEHRHGVFTW
+1073 PTENDHRHGVFTW

-1093 QELSDE
+1093 EELSDE

>member
-1 MSAEYD
+1 MA
-7 DFNIVDPK
+7 N
-15 LENGTVIE
+15 
-23 ASAGTGKTYSVASI
+23 
-37 VTREIAMN
+37 
-45 ENIRIGN
+45 
-52 VLVTTFTR
+52 
-60 NAAAELRDRIRRRIA
+60 
-75 STEAQLR
+75 Q
-82 DGVALPGDH
+82 
-91 LAASLLDQDRL
+91 
-102 DRAARLARAL
+102 
-112 REFDTATIA
+112 
-121 TIHAV
+121 
-126 CARILTTAGL
+126 
-136 PSVGDT
+136 PS
-142 GNVDIRDLIEEVVN
+142 
-156 DAVIKEANLNNVYDP
+156 
-171 SRLAAVVE
+171 
-179 ARLASPLSVLGYET
+179 
-193 TVKKKKEKKK
+193 
-203 KKEIVPITAE
+203 
-213 VKAERDHA
+213 
-221 VEVIESC
+221 
-228 VYRIRE
+228 
-234 RMASQPTFDDMLRRA
+234 FDDMLRRA

-285 SIFQSIFPD
+285 SIFQNIFPD

-328 KLLTLRK
+328 KLLTLRE
-335 NWRSDEDLIT
+335 NWRSDEDLIA
-345 ALNHLFNKWE
+345 ALNHLFDGWE
-355 FGTGIKYIPVK
+355 FGTGINYIPVK
-366 ARDGAPKSSIVG
+366 ARTGAPKSSIVG

-386 LGAVSNK
+386 LGAVTNK

-408 ENVQIASDGKSRAVK
+408 ENVQIASHGKTRAVK

-430 VTSRNTGASIESAL
+430 VTSRNTGASVESAL
-444 RDLGVSAVSSGT
+444 REMGVSAVSSGT

-463 MATALYNLL
+463 MATAVYNLL

-493 GASLANAGAIDD
+493 GASLATAGALDD
-505 KTVEKIRRTISV
+505 ETVEQIRRTISL
-517 WGTTL
+517 WGSTL

-532 VLRADLEIA
+532 SLRADLEIA

-547 AGGERRETDFAHVTE
+547 SGGERRETDFAHVIE

-567 TIGVGCTPAEVLI
+567 TLGVGCTPAEVLN
-580 SFNDFSKL
+580 SFNDFSQL

-607 IMTIHAAKGLEFPIV
+607 IMTVHAAKGLEFPIV

-631 RGKNPKKPSPDAF
+631 RAKNPKKPSPDAF

-649 SNPGVREHVIDATY
+649 TNPGEREHVIDATY
-663 AYPKDFKIKFPAADD
+663 VLGSDLFAEAKE
-678 GRKQEESDEVLR
+678 GRKQEESDEVKR

-703 SLIVADDPAKNPK
+703 SLIVADDDPAKK
-716 NPRIVAGLA
+716 TKTPRIVEGLA
-725 EPRRFDG
+725 EPTRFQD
-732 VSDVA
+732 VSEVA

-742 ENIRTYPNYVSVQE
+742 ENIQTYPSYVSVQE
-756 SSEKFATA
+756 INEKFATA
-764 LFAGSVQQTYSRL
+764 PFAGSVQQTYSRL

-788 KQVESLNLEGE
+788 KQVENLNLEGE

-806 DEQAEIISM
+806 DAESEIISM
-815 RSGYSEKDV
+815 RSGYSDKDV
-824 ALLATSDPMPLA
+824 ALLATPDPMPLA

-850 VYEHIDFTVAD
+850 VYEHIDFAVTD
-861 LPSEV
+861 LQQEV
-866 ARVVDVYVTG
+866 ARVVDKYVTG

-894 RTPLGGLIGSMTLAE
+894 RTPLGGLIGPTTLAE
-909 VSSTDRLNE
+909 VSSADRLNE

-933 VNNIGKVLVQCLE
+933 VNNIGKVLVQSLE
-946 REGRFNDVLMPYAQV
+946 QAGRTDDILMPYAQM
-961 LASDAFAVPLYGLMN
+961 LASDAFAVPLFGLMN

-988 AQQRLFITDWK
+988 SQQRLFVTDWK

-1044 RSRAGSSK
+1044 RSRAGSGK

-1073 PMEKEHRHGVFTW
+1073 PIENEHRHGVFTW
-1086 EAPKGLW
+1086 EAPQGLW

>member
-1 MSAEYD
+1 MSVVYD

-37 VTREIAMN
+37 VTRAIAMN

-60 NAAAELRDRIRRRIA
+60 NAAAELRDRIRRRIV

-82 DGVALPGDH
+82 EGVALSGDH
-91 LAASLLDQDRL
+91 LAGSLLGPDQL
-102 DRAARLARAL
+102 ERAARLARAL

-136 PSVGDT
+136 PSAGGTGD
-142 GNVDIRDLIEEVVN
+142 VDVRDVIEEVVN
-156 DAVIKEANLNNVYDP
+156 DAVIWEANLNNVYDP

-179 ARLASPLSVLGYET
+179 ARLAAPLSVLGYET
-193 TVKKKKEKKK
+193 AAVKRN
-203 KKEIVPITAE
+203 EIVPITAE
-213 VKAERDHA
+213 VKAERDHV

-228 VYRIRE
+228 VSRVRE
-234 RMASQPTFDDMLRRA
+234 RMANQPTFDDMLRRA

-328 KLLTLRK
+328 KLLTLRE
-335 NWRSDEDLIT
+335 NWRSDDDLIA
-345 ALNHLFNKWE
+345 ALNHLFDGWE
-355 FGTGIKYIPVK
+355 FGTGINYIPVK
-366 ARDGAPKSSIVG
+366 ARTGAPKSSIVG

-386 LGAVSNK
+386 LGAVTNK

-408 ENVQIASDGKSRAVK
+408 ENVQIATSGKTRAVK

-430 VTSRNTGASIESAL
+430 VTSRNTGASVESAL
-444 RDLGVSAVSSGT
+444 REMGVSAVSSGT

-463 MATALYNLL
+463 MATAIYNLL

-493 GASLANAGAIDD
+493 GASLATAGALDD
-505 KTVEKIRRTISV
+505 ETVEQIRRTISL
-517 WGTTL
+517 WGSTL

-532 VLRADLEIA
+532 SLRADLEIA

-547 AGGERRETDFAHVTE
+547 SGGERRETDFAHVIE

-567 TIGVGCTPAEVLI
+567 TLGVGCTPAEVLN
-580 SFNDFSKL
+580 SFKDFSQL

-607 IMTIHAAKGLEFPIV
+607 IMTVHAAKGLEFPIV
-622 VVADLWKKV
+622 VVADLWKTV
-631 RGKNPKKPSPDAF
+631 RAKNPKKPSPDAF

-649 SNPGVREHVIDATY
+649 TNPGEREHVIDATY
-663 AYPKDFKIKFPAADD
+663 VLGSDLFSEAKE
-678 GRKQEESDEVLR
+678 GRKQEESDEVKR

-703 SLIVADDPAKNPK
+703 SLIVADDPAVNPK

-725 EPRRFDG
+725 EPARFQD
-732 VSDVA
+732 VSEVA

-742 ENIRTYPNYVSVQE
+742 ENIQTYPKYVSVQE
-756 SSEKFATA
+756 SNEDFLTA
-764 LFAGSVQQTYSRL
+764 PFSRSVQQTYSRL

-806 DEQAEIISM
+806 DAESEIISM
-815 RSGYSEKDV
+815 RSGYSDKDV
-824 ALLATSDPMPLA
+824 ALLATPDPMPLA
-836 HIAGGTYFGKVMHT
+836 HISGGTYFGKVMHT

-861 LPSEV
+861 LPTEV
-866 ARVVDVYVTG
+866 ARVVDTYVTG

-894 RTPLGGLIGSMTLAE
+894 RTPLGGLIGPTTLSE
-909 VSSTDRLNE
+909 VSSVDRLNE

-933 VNNIGKVLVQCLE
+933 VNNIGKVLVHCLE
-946 REGRFNDVLMPYAQV
+946 RDDRFNDVLMPYARV

-988 AQQRLFITDWK
+988 AQERLFITDWK

-1010 VIDGYSRE
+1010 IIDGYSRE

-1044 RSRAGSSK
+1044 RSRAGSGK

-1086 EAPKGLW
+1086 QAPQGLW

>member
-1 MSAEYD
+1 M
-7 DFNIVDPK
+7 
-15 LENGTVIE
+15 
-23 ASAGTGKTYSVASI
+23 
-37 VTREIAMN
+37 
-45 ENIRIGN
+45 
-52 VLVTTFTR
+52 
-60 NAAAELRDRIRRRIA
+60 
-75 STEAQLR
+75 
-82 DGVALPGDH
+82 
-91 LAASLLDQDRL
+91 
-102 DRAARLARAL
+102 
-112 REFDTATIA
+112 
-121 TIHAV
+121 
-126 CARILTTAGL
+126 
-136 PSVGDT
+136 
-142 GNVDIRDLIEEVVN
+142 VN
-156 DAVIKEANLNNVYDP
+156 
-171 SRLAAVVE
+171 
-179 ARLASPLSVLGYET
+179 
-193 TVKKKKEKKK
+193 
-203 KKEIVPITAE
+203 
-213 VKAERDHA
+213 
-221 VEVIESC
+221 
-228 VYRIRE
+228 
-234 RMASQPTFDDMLRRA
+234 QPTFDDMLRRA

-285 SIFQSIFPD
+285 SIFQNIFPD

-328 KLLTLRK
+328 KLLTLRE
-335 NWRSDEDLIT
+335 NWRSDEDLIA
-345 ALNHLFNKWE
+345 ALNHLFDGWE
-355 FGTGIKYIPVK
+355 FGTGINYIPVK
-366 ARDGAPKSSIVG
+366 ARTGAPKSSIVG

-386 LGAVSNK
+386 LGAVTNK

-408 ENVQIASDGKSRAVK
+408 ENVQIASHGKTRAVK

-430 VTSRNTGASIESAL
+430 VTSRNTGASVESAL
-444 RDLGVSAVSSGT
+444 REMGVSAVSSGT

-463 MATALYNLL
+463 MATAVYNLL

-493 GASLANAGAIDD
+493 GASLATAGALDD
-505 KTVEKIRRTISV
+505 ETVEQIRRTISL
-517 WGTTL
+517 WGSTL

-532 VLRADLEIA
+532 SLRADLEIA

-547 AGGERRETDFAHVTE
+547 SGGERRETDFAHVIE

-567 TIGVGCTPAEVLI
+567 TLGVGCTPAEVLN
-580 SFNDFSKL
+580 SFNDFSQL

-607 IMTIHAAKGLEFPIV
+607 IMTVHAAKGLEFPIV

-631 RGKNPKKPSPDAF
+631 RAKNPKKPSPDAF

-649 SNPGVREHVIDATY
+649 TNPGEREHVIDATY
-663 AYPKDFKIKFPAADD
+663 VLGSDLFAEAKE
-678 GRKQEESDEVLR
+678 GRKQEESDEVKR

-703 SLIVADDPAKNPK
+703 SLIVADDDPAKK
-716 NPRIVAGLA
+716 TKTPRIVEGLA
-725 EPRRFDG
+725 EPTRFQD
-732 VSDVA
+732 VSEVA

-742 ENIRTYPNYVSVQE
+742 ENIQTYPSYVSVQE
-756 SSEKFATA
+756 INEKFATA
-764 LFAGSVQQTYSRL
+764 PFAGSVQQTYSRL

-788 KQVESLNLEGE
+788 KQVENLNLEGE

-806 DEQAEIISM
+806 DAESEIISM
-815 RSGYSEKDV
+815 RSGYSDKDV
-824 ALLATSDPMPLA
+824 ALLATPDPMPLA

-850 VYEHIDFTVAD
+850 VYEHIDFAVTD
-861 LPSEV
+861 LQQEV
-866 ARVVDVYVTG
+866 ARVVDTYVTG

-894 RTPLGGLIGSMTLAE
+894 RTPLGGLIGPSTLAE
-909 VSSTDRLNE
+909 VASVDRLNE

-946 REGRFNDVLMPYAQV
+946 REGRFNDVLMPYARM

-988 AQQRLFITDWK
+988 SQQRLFVTDWK

-1044 RSRAGSSK
+1044 RSRAGSGK

-1073 PMEKEHRHGVFTW
+1073 PIENEHRHGVFTW
-1086 EAPKGLW
+1086 EAPQGLW

>member
-1 MSAEYD
+1 MSVVYD

-37 VTREIAMN
+37 VTRAIAMN

-60 NAAAELRDRIRRRIA
+60 NAAAELRDRIRRRIV

-82 DGVALPGDH
+82 EGVALSGDH
-91 LAASLLDQDRL
+91 LAGSLLGPDQL
-102 DRAARLARAL
+102 ERAARLARAL

-136 PSVGDT
+136 PSAGGTGD
-142 GNVDIRDLIEEVVN
+142 VDVRDVIEEVVN
-156 DAVIKEANLNNVYDP
+156 DAVIWEANLNNVYDP

-179 ARLASPLSVLGYET
+179 ARLAAPLSVLGYET
-193 TVKKKKEKKK
+193 AAVKRN
-203 KKEIVPITAE
+203 EIVPITAE
-213 VKAERDHA
+213 VKAERDHV

-228 VYRIRE
+228 VSRVRE
-234 RMASQPTFDDMLRRA
+234 RMANQPTFDDMLRRA

-328 KLLTLRK
+328 KLLTLRE
-335 NWRSDEDLIT
+335 NWRSDDDLIA
-345 ALNHLFNKWE
+345 ALNHLFDGWE
-355 FGTGIKYIPVK
+355 FGTGINYIPVK
-366 ARDGAPKSSIVG
+366 ARTGAPKSSIVG

-386 LGAVSNK
+386 LGAVTNK

-408 ENVQIASDGKSRAVK
+408 ENVQIATSGKTRAVK

-430 VTSRNTGASIESAL
+430 VTSRNTGASVESAL
-444 RDLGVSAVSSGT
+444 REMGVSAVSSGT

-463 MATALYNLL
+463 MATAIYNLL

-493 GASLANAGAIDD
+493 GASLATAGALDD
-505 KTVEKIRRTISV
+505 ETVEQIRRTISL
-517 WGTTL
+517 WGSTL

-532 VLRADLEIA
+532 SLRADLEIA

-547 AGGERRETDFAHVTE
+547 SGGERRETDFAHVIE

-567 TIGVGCTPAEVLI
+567 TLGVGCTPAEVLN
-580 SFNDFSKL
+580 SFKDFSQL

-607 IMTIHAAKGLEFPIV
+607 IMTVHAAKGLEFPIV
-622 VVADLWKKV
+622 VVADLWKTV
-631 RGKNPKKPSPDAF
+631 RAKNPKKPSPDAF

-649 SNPGVREHVIDATY
+649 TNPGEREHVIDATY
-663 AYPKDFKIKFPAADD
+663 VLGSDLFSEAKE
-678 GRKQEESDEVLR
+678 GRKQEESDEVKR

-703 SLIVADDPAKNPK
+703 SLIVADDDPAKK
-716 NPRIVAGLA
+716 TKTPRIVEGLA
-725 EPRRFDG
+725 EPARFQE

-737 EIVKK
+737 EVVKK
-742 ENIRTYPNYVSVQE
+742 ENIQTYPKYVSVQE
-756 SSEKFATA
+756 SKEDFSTA
-764 LFAGSVQQTYSRL
+764 PFAGSVQQTYSRL

-788 KQVESLNLEGE
+788 KQVENLNLEGE

-806 DEQAEIISM
+806 DAESEIISM
-815 RSGYSEKDV
+815 RSGYSDKDV
-824 ALLATSDPMPLA
+824 ALLATPDPMPLA
-836 HIAGGTYFGKVMHT
+836 HISGGTYFGKVMHT

-861 LPSEV
+861 LPTEV
-866 ARVVDVYVTG
+866 ARVVDTYVTG

-894 RTPLGGLIGSMTLAE
+894 RTPLGGLIGPTTLSE
-909 VSSTDRLNE
+909 VSSVDRLNE

-933 VNNIGKVLVQCLE
+933 VNNIGKVLVHCLE
-946 REGRFNDVLMPYAQV
+946 RDDRFNDVLMPYARV

-988 AQQRLFITDWK
+988 AQERLFITDWK

-1010 VIDGYSRE
+1010 IIDGYSRE

-1044 RSRAGSSK
+1044 RSRAGSGK

-1086 EAPKGLW
+1086 QAPQGLW

>member
-1 MSAEYD
+1 MSATHG
-7 DFNIVDPK
+7 DFDIVNP
-15 LENGTVIE
+15 LLQNGTVIE

-37 VTREIAMN
+37 VTRAIAMN

-75 STEAQLR
+75 STESQLR
-82 DGVALPGDH
+82 AEIAISGDH
-91 LAASLLDQDRL
+91 LAASLLNEEPL
-102 DRAARLARAL
+102 ERAERLARAL
-112 REFDTATIA
+112 REFDTATIS

-136 PSVGDT
+136 PSAGSSDDNEVKE
-142 GNVDIRDLIEEVVN
+142 LIEEVVN
-156 DAVIKEANLNNVYDP
+156 DAVIWEANLGNTYDP
-171 SRLAAVVE
+171 SRLASVVK
-179 ARLASPLSVLGYET
+179 ARLAAPLSVLGYDT
-193 TVKKKKEKKK
+193 SAGKKKKRAS
-203 KKEIVPITAE
+203 ITVE
-213 VKAERDHA
+213 VKAERDHL
-221 VEVIESC
+221 VEVIEAC
-228 VYRIRE
+228 VHRVRE
-234 RMASQPTFDDMLRRA
+234 RMANQPTFDDMLRRA

-285 SIFQSIFPD
+285 SIFQNIFPD
-294 SSKNMLLA
+294 GSKNMLLA

-314 GADIDA
+314 GADVDA

-328 KLLTLRK
+328 KLLTLRE

-345 ALNHLFNKWE
+345 ALNHLFHKE
-355 FGTGIKYIPVK
+355 SFGTGISYVQVK
-366 ARDGAPKSSIVG
+366 PRPGAPKCSIVG
-378 VKPLSIIS
+378 SKPLTIVS
-386 LGAVSNK
+386 LGDVTNK
-393 TRIVRPTALRVREIL
+393 IRIVRPTALRVREIL
-408 ENVQIASDGKSRAVK
+408 EKVQITSDGEIRAVK
-423 PGDICVL
+423 PGEICVL
-430 VTSRNTGASIESAL
+430 VTSRSTGASVESAL
-444 RDLGVSAVSSGT
+444 HEMGVSAVSSGT

-463 MATALYNLL
+463 MATAIYNLL
-472 RAMDEPYET
+472 RAMDEPYEV

-493 GASLANAGAIDD
+493 GASLADAGAFDE
-505 KTVEKIRRTISV
+505 KTIEQNRRIIAD
-517 WGTTL
+517 WALTL

-541 ARIVQG
+541 TRIVQG
-547 AGGERRETDFAHVTE
+547 GGGERRETDFAHVIE

-567 TIGVGCTPAEVLI
+567 TLGIGCSPSAVLN
-580 SFNDFSKL
+580 SFNEYSKL
-588 EPQSEI
+588 EPQSEV

-607 IMTIHAAKGLEFPIV
+607 IMTVHAAKGLEFPVV
-622 VVADLWKKV
+622 VVADLWKSV
-631 RGKNPKKPSPDAF
+631 RGKNPKVPSPDAF
-644 YRDSP
+644 YRNSP
-649 SNPGVREHVIDATY
+649 TNPKEREHVIDATY
-663 AYPKDFKIKFPAADD
+663 AYPKDLKIDFPEAEK
-678 GRKQEESDEVLR
+678 GRKREEADEVKR
-690 LFYVALTRARHHV
+690 LFYVALTRAQHHV

-725 EPRRFDG
+725 EASRFKK

-737 EIVKK
+737 EVVKK
-742 ENIRTYPNYVSVQE
+742 ESIQSLPKYVSVVE
-756 SSEKFATA
+756 SNDLLSTAT
-764 LFAGSVQQTYSRL
+764 FSGSIQKTYSRL

-788 KQVESLNLEGE
+788 KQVESLNLDGE
-799 ARGGYGD
+799 ARGGFGD
-806 DEQAEIISM
+806 DEEAEIISM
-815 RSGYSEKDV
+815 RSGYSDKDV
-824 ALLATSDPMPLA
+824 ALLPTPDPMPLA

-850 VYEHIDFTVAD
+850 VYEHIDFAATD
-861 LPSEV
+861 LPLEV
-866 ARVVDVYVTG
+866 ARVVDTYVTG

-883 QEIIDG
+883 QQIIDG

-894 RTPLGGLIGSMTLAE
+894 RTPLGGLIGPTTLAE
-909 VSSTDRLNE
+909 VSSADRLNE
-918 LNFEMGLAALSHGVM
+918 LNFEMGLAEFSQGVM

-946 REGRFNDVLMPYAQV
+946 RENRFDDVLMPYARM

-988 AQQRLFITDWK
+988 AQQRLFVTDWK

-1044 RSRAGSSK
+1044 RSRAGSGK
-1052 SLPVIAGMAYF
+1052 PLPSIAGMAYF

-1073 PMEKEHRHGVFTW
+1073 PTENGHRYGVFTW
-1086 EAPKGLW
+1086 EAPQGLW

>member
-1 MSAEYD
+1 MSVVYD

-37 VTREIAMN
+37 VTRAIAMN

-60 NAAAELRDRIRRRIA
+60 NAAAELRDRIRRRIV

-82 DGVALPGDH
+82 EGVALPGDH
-91 LAASLLDQDRL
+91 LAGSLLGPDQL
-102 DRAARLARAL
+102 ERAARLARAL

-136 PSVGDT
+136 PSAGGTGD
-142 GNVDIRDLIEEVVN
+142 VDVRDVIEEVVN
-156 DAVIKEANLNNVYDP
+156 DAVIWEANLNNVYDP

-179 ARLASPLSVLGYET
+179 ARLAAPLSVLGYET
-193 TVKKKKEKKK
+193 AAVKRN
-203 KKEIVPITAE
+203 EIVPITAE
-213 VKAERDHA
+213 VKAERDHV

-228 VYRIRE
+228 VSRVRE
-234 RMASQPTFDDMLRRA
+234 RMANQPTFDDMLRRA

-328 KLLTLRK
+328 KLLTLRE
-335 NWRSDEDLIT
+335 NWRSDDDLIA
-345 ALNHLFNKWE
+345 ALNHLFDGWE
-355 FGTGIKYIPVK
+355 FGTGINYIPVK
-366 ARDGAPKSSIVG
+366 ARTGAPKSSIVG

-386 LGAVSNK
+386 LGAVTNK

-408 ENVQIASDGKSRAVK
+408 ENVQIATSGKTRAVK

-430 VTSRNTGASIESAL
+430 VTSRNTGASVESAL
-444 RDLGVSAVSSGT
+444 REMGVSAVSSGT

-463 MATALYNLL
+463 MATAIYNLL

-493 GASLANAGAIDD
+493 GASLATAGALDD
-505 KTVEKIRRTISV
+505 ETVEQIRRTISL
-517 WGTTL
+517 WGSTL

-532 VLRADLEIA
+532 SLRADLEIA

-547 AGGERRETDFAHVTE
+547 SGGERRETDFAHVIE

-567 TIGVGCTPAEVLI
+567 TLGVGCTPAEVLN
-580 SFNDFSKL
+580 SFKDFSQL

-607 IMTIHAAKGLEFPIV
+607 IMTVHAAKGLEFPIV
-622 VVADLWKKV
+622 VVADLWKTV
-631 RGKNPKKPSPDAF
+631 RAKNPKKPSPDAF

-649 SNPGVREHVIDATY
+649 TNPGEREHVIDATY
-663 AYPKDFKIKFPAADD
+663 VLGSDLFSEAKE
-678 GRKQEESDEVLR
+678 GRKQEESDEVKR

-703 SLIVADDPAKNPK
+703 SLIVADDPAVNPK

-725 EPRRFDG
+725 EPARFQD
-732 VSDVA
+732 VSEVA

-742 ENIRTYPNYVSVQE
+742 ENIQTYPKYVSVQE
-756 SSEKFATA
+756 SNEDFLTA
-764 LFAGSVQQTYSRL
+764 PFSRSVQQTYSRL

-806 DEQAEIISM
+806 DAESEIISM
-815 RSGYSEKDV
+815 RSGYSDKDV
-824 ALLATSDPMPLA
+824 ALLATPDPMPLA
-836 HIAGGTYFGKVMHT
+836 HISGGTYFGKVMHT

-861 LPSEV
+861 LPTEV
-866 ARVVDVYVTG
+866 ARVVDTYVTG

-894 RTPLGGLIGSMTLAE
+894 RTPLGGLIGPTTLSE
-909 VSSTDRLNE
+909 VSSVDRLNE

-933 VNNIGKVLVQCLE
+933 VNNIGKVLVHCLE
-946 REGRFNDVLMPYAQV
+946 RDDRFNDVLMPYARV

-988 AQQRLFITDWK
+988 AQERLFITDWK

-1010 VIDGYSRE
+1010 IIDGYSRE

-1044 RSRAGSSK
+1044 RSRAGSGK

-1073 PMEKEHRHGVFTW
+1073 PMENEHRHGVFTW
-1086 EAPKGLW
+1086 EAPQGLW

>member
-1 MSAEYD
+1 MSVVYD

-37 VTREIAMN
+37 VTRAIAMN

-60 NAAAELRDRIRRRIA
+60 NAAAELRDRIRRRIV

-82 DGVALPGDH
+82 EGVALPGDH
-91 LAASLLDQDRL
+91 LAGSLLGPDQL
-102 DRAARLARAL
+102 ERAARLARAL

-136 PSVGDT
+136 PSAGGTGD
-142 GNVDIRDLIEEVVN
+142 VDVRDVIEEVVN
-156 DAVIKEANLNNVYDP
+156 DAVIWEANLNNVYDP

-179 ARLASPLSVLGYET
+179 ARLAAPLSVLGYET
-193 TVKKKKEKKK
+193 AAVKRN
-203 KKEIVPITAE
+203 EIVPITAE
-213 VKAERDHA
+213 VKAERDHV

-228 VYRIRE
+228 VSRVRE
-234 RMASQPTFDDMLRRA
+234 RMVNQPTFDDMLRRA

-320 YLSVREDD
+320 YLSVREDE
-328 KLLTLRK
+328 KLLTLRE
-335 NWRSDEDLIT
+335 NWRSDDDLIA
-345 ALNHLFNKWE
+345 ALNHLFDGWE
-355 FGTGIKYIPVK
+355 FGTGINYIPVK
-366 ARDGAPKSSIVG
+366 ARTGAPKSSIVG

-386 LGAVSNK
+386 LGAVTNK

-408 ENVQIASDGKSRAVK
+408 ENVQIATSGKTRAVK

-430 VTSRNTGASIESAL
+430 VTSRNTGASVESAL
-444 RDLGVSAVSSGT
+444 REMGVSAVSSGT

-463 MATALYNLL
+463 MATAIYNLL

-493 GASLANAGAIDD
+493 GASLATAGALDD
-505 KTVEKIRRTISV
+505 ETVEQIRRTISL
-517 WGTTL
+517 WGSTL

-532 VLRADLEIA
+532 SLRADLEIA

-547 AGGERRETDFAHVTE
+547 SGGERRETDFAHVIE

-567 TIGVGCTPAEVLI
+567 TLGVGCTPSEVLN
-580 SFNDFSKL
+580 SFNDFSQL

-607 IMTIHAAKGLEFPIV
+607 IMTVHAAKGLEFPIV

-631 RGKNPKKPSPDAF
+631 RAKNSKKPSPDAF

-649 SNPGVREHVIDATY
+649 TNPGEREHVIDATY
-663 AYPKDFKIKFPAADD
+663 VLGSDLFSEAKE
-678 GRKQEESDEVLR
+678 GRKQEESDEVKR

-703 SLIVADDPAKNPK
+703 SLIVADDDPAKK
-716 NPRIVAGLA
+716 TKTPRIVEGLA
-725 EPRRFDG
+725 EPARFQE

-737 EIVKK
+737 EVVKK
-742 ENIRTYPNYVSVQE
+742 ENIQTYPKYVSVQE
-756 SSEKFATA
+756 SKEDFSTA
-764 LFAGSVQQTYSRL
+764 PFAGSVQQTYSRL

-788 KQVESLNLEGE
+788 KQVENLNLEGE

-806 DEQAEIISM
+806 DAESEIISM
-815 RSGYSEKDV
+815 RSGYSDKDV
-824 ALLATSDPMPLA
+824 ALLATPDPMPLA
-836 HIAGGTYFGKVMHT
+836 HISGGTYFGKVMHT

-866 ARVVDVYVTG
+866 ARVVDAYVTG

-894 RTPLGGLIGSMTLAE
+894 RTPLGGLIGPTTLSE
-909 VSSTDRLNE
+909 VSSVDRLNE

-933 VNNIGKVLVQCLE
+933 VNNIGKVLVHCLE
-946 REGRFNDVLMPYAQV
+946 RDDRFNDVLMPYARV

-988 AQQRLFITDWK
+988 AQERLFITDWK

-1010 VIDGYSRE
+1010 IIDGYSRE

-1073 PMEKEHRHGVFTW
+1073 PMENEHRHGVFTW
-1086 EAPKGLW
+1086 EAPQGLW

>member
-1 MSAEYD
+1 MSVVYD

-37 VTREIAMN
+37 VTRAIAMN

-60 NAAAELRDRIRRRIA
+60 NAAAELRDRIRRRIV

-82 DGVALPGDH
+82 EGVALSGDH
-91 LAASLLDQDRL
+91 LAGSLLGPDQL
-102 DRAARLARAL
+102 ERAARLARAL

-136 PSVGDT
+136 PSAGGTGD
-142 GNVDIRDLIEEVVN
+142 VDVRDVIEEVVN
-156 DAVIKEANLNNVYDP
+156 DAVIWEANLNNVYDP

-179 ARLASPLSVLGYET
+179 ARLAAPLSVLGYET
-193 TVKKKKEKKK
+193 AAVKRN
-203 KKEIVPITAE
+203 EIVPITAE
-213 VKAERDHA
+213 VKAERDHV

-228 VYRIRE
+228 VSRVRE
-234 RMASQPTFDDMLRRA
+234 RMANQPTFDDMLRRA

-328 KLLTLRK
+328 KLLTLRE
-335 NWRSDEDLIT
+335 NWRSDDDLIA
-345 ALNHLFNKWE
+345 ALNHLFDGWE
-355 FGTGIKYIPVK
+355 FGTGINYIPVK
-366 ARDGAPKSSIVG
+366 ARTGAPKSSIVG

-386 LGAVSNK
+386 LGAVTNK

-408 ENVQIASDGKSRAVK
+408 ENVQIATSGKTRAVK

-430 VTSRNTGASIESAL
+430 VTSRNTGASVESAL
-444 RDLGVSAVSSGT
+444 REMGVSAVSSGT

-463 MATALYNLL
+463 MATAIYNLL

-493 GASLANAGAIDD
+493 GASLATAGALDD
-505 KTVEKIRRTISV
+505 ETVEQIRRTISL
-517 WGTTL
+517 WGSTL

-532 VLRADLEIA
+532 SLRADLEIA

-547 AGGERRETDFAHVTE
+547 SGGERRETDFAHVIE

-567 TIGVGCTPAEVLI
+567 TLGVGCTPAEVLN
-580 SFNDFSKL
+580 SFKDFSQL

-607 IMTIHAAKGLEFPIV
+607 IMTVHAAKGLEFPIV
-622 VVADLWKKV
+622 VVADLWKTV
-631 RGKNPKKPSPDAF
+631 RAKNPKKPSPDAF

-649 SNPGVREHVIDATY
+649 TNPGEREHVIDATY
-663 AYPKDFKIKFPAADD
+663 VLGSDLFSEAKE
-678 GRKQEESDEVLR
+678 GRKQEESDEVKR

-703 SLIVADDPAKNPK
+703 SLIVADDPAVNPK

-725 EPRRFDG
+725 EPARFQD
-732 VSDVA
+732 VSEVA

-742 ENIRTYPNYVSVQE
+742 ENIQTYAKYVSVQE
-756 SSEKFATA
+756 SNEDFLTA
-764 LFAGSVQQTYSRL
+764 PFSRSVQQTYSRL

-806 DEQAEIISM
+806 DAESEIISM
-815 RSGYSEKDV
+815 RSGYSDKDV
-824 ALLATSDPMPLA
+824 ALLATPDPMPLA
-836 HIAGGTYFGKVMHT
+836 HISGGTYFGKVMHT

-861 LPSEV
+861 LPTEV
-866 ARVVDVYVTG
+866 ARVVDTYVTG

-894 RTPLGGLIGSMTLAE
+894 RTPLGGLIGPTTLSE
-909 VSSTDRLNE
+909 VSSVDRLNE

-933 VNNIGKVLVQCLE
+933 VNNIGKVLVHCLE
-946 REGRFNDVLMPYAQV
+946 RDDRFNDVLMPYARV

-988 AQQRLFITDWK
+988 AQERLFITDWK

-1073 PMEKEHRHGVFTW
+1073 PMENEHRHGVFTW
-1086 EAPKGLW
+1086 EAPQGLW

>member
-136 PSVGDT
+136 PSAGDT

-335 NWRSDEDLIT
+335 NWRSDEDLLT

-493 GASLANAGAIDD
+493 GASLATAGALDD
-505 KTVEKIRRTISV
+505 DTVEQIRRTISL
-517 WGTTL
+517 WGSTL

-532 VLRADLEIA
+532 SLRADLEIA

-725 EPRRFDG
+725 EPRRFEG

-946 REGRFNDVLMPYAQV
+946 REGRFNDVLMPYAQM

-1010 VIDGYSRE
+1010 VIDGYSQE

-1044 RSRAGSSK
+1044 RSRAGSGK

>member
-1 MSAEYD
+1 MSVAYD
-7 DFNIVDPK
+7 DFNIVNPK

-37 VTREIAMN
+37 VTRAIAMN

-82 DGVALPGDH
+82 EDAALPGDH
-91 LAASLLDQDRL
+91 LASSLLDQDRL
-102 DRAARLARAL
+102 ERADRLARAL

-136 PSVGDT
+136 PSAGGTGD
-142 GNVDIRDLIEEVVN
+142 VDIREVIEEVVN
-156 DAVIKEANLNNVYDP
+156 DAVIREANLGNKYDP

-179 ARLASPLSVLGYET
+179 ARLAAPLSVLGYET
-193 TVKKKKEKKK
+193 SVVKKT
-203 KKEIVPITAE
+203 EIIPIAAE
-213 VKAERDHA
+213 VKAERDHL
-221 VEVIESC
+221 VEVIEAC
-228 VYRIRE
+228 VHRVRE
-234 RMASQPTFDDMLRRA
+234 RMANQPTFDDMLRRA

-260 LVAALRQKYLLAVID
+260 LVAALRQKYSLAVID

-285 SIFQSIFPD
+285 SIFQNIFPD
-294 SSKNMLLA
+294 GSKNMLLA

-328 KLLTLRK
+328 KLLTLRE

-345 ALNHLFNKWE
+345 ALNHLFDGWE
-355 FGTGIKYIPVK
+355 FGTGINYIPVK
-366 ARDGAPKSSIVG
+366 ARTGTPKSSIAG

-386 LGAVSNK
+386 LGAVTNK

-408 ENVQIASDGKSRAVK
+408 ENVQIASHGKTRAVK

-430 VTSRNTGASIESAL
+430 VTSRNTGASVESAL
-444 RDLGVSAVSSGT
+444 REMGVSAVSSGT

-463 MATALYNLL
+463 MATAIYNLL

-493 GASLANAGAIDD
+493 GANLATAGALDD
-505 KTVEKIRRTISV
+505 ETVEQIRRTISL
-517 WGTTL
+517 WGSTL

-532 VLRADLEIA
+532 SLRADLEIA

-547 AGGERRETDFAHVTE
+547 GGGERRETDFAHVVE

-567 TIGVGCTPAEVLI
+567 TLGVGCTPAEVLNA
-580 SFNDFSKL
+580 FNDFSQL

-607 IMTIHAAKGLEFPIV
+607 IMTVHAAKGLEFPIV
-622 VVADLWKKV
+622 VVADLWKKF
-631 RGKNPKKPSPDAF
+631 RAKNSKKPNPDAF

-649 SNPGVREHVIDATY
+649 TNPGEREHVIDATY
-663 AYPKDFKIKFPAADD
+663 VLGSDLFAEAKE
-678 GRKQEESDEVLR
+678 GRKQEESDEVKR

-703 SLIVADDPAKNPK
+703 SLIVADDDPAKK
-716 NPRIVAGLA
+716 TKTPRIVEGLA
-725 EPRRFDG
+725 EPTRFQD

-742 ENIRTYPNYVSVQE
+742 ENIQTFPSYVSVQE
-756 SSEKFATA
+756 SNEKFATA
-764 LFAGSVQQTYSRL
+764 PFAGSVQQTYSRL

-799 ARGGYGD
+799 ARGGFGD
-806 DEQAEIISM
+806 DEEAEIISM
-815 RSGYSEKDV
+815 RSGYSDTDV
-824 ALLATSDPMPLA
+824 ALLLTPDPMPLA
-836 HIAGGTYFGKVMHT
+836 HIAGGTYFGKVVHT
-850 VYEHIDFTVAD
+850 VYEHIDFAVTD
-861 LPSEV
+861 LQQEV
-866 ARVVDVYVTG
+866 ARVVDTYVTG

-894 RTPLGGLIGSMTLAE
+894 RTPLGGLIGPTTLAE
-909 VSSTDRLNE
+909 VSSADRLNE
-918 LNFEMGLAALSHGVM
+918 LNFEMGLAAFSQGIM

-946 REGRFNDVLMPYAQV
+946 REARFDDVLMPYARM

-988 AQQRLFITDWK
+988 AQERLFITDWK

-1044 RSRAGSSK
+1044 RSRGRSGK
-1052 SLPVIAGMAYF
+1052 SLPAIAGMAYF
-1063 FIRGMVGEPT
+1063 FIRGMVGQPT
-1073 PMEKEHRHGVFTW
+1073 PIENEHRHGVFTW
-1086 EAPKGLW
+1086 EAPQGLW